1 MSACYHCQQPIP
13 PGINITDDHG
23 HHYCCHACQAVA
35 QIINA
40 HHLDQYYQVR
50 DRPAPRPEHPYD
62 PAHWQAYDIPEI
74 AAQYT
79 YKDGDEQEIHLYID
93 GLHCAACTWL
103 ISRAL
108 QDAHGIS
115 HARINL
121 GTGLAEIRWR
131 DTPLSAILAT
141 IASLG
146 YTPNLH
152 TPDKNDDNQRR
163 ERNHDLLRLIVAGL
177 GMMQVM
183 MFATGLYTGA
193 WHGIDRE
200 YEQLLRWISLLC
212 SAPVMLYAGYPYL
225 KNAWLGLRHR
235 QPNMDLPIALACA
248 GAWLASLYHTV
259 IGRGEIYYDGV
270 TMFIFFISI
279 SRYLEAHTRRRA
291 RHNQQ
296 HFARLL
302 PDAVYKYN
310 DSGETQLVPLPT
322 IQPGDHI
329 RVLPTHTIPVDGEI
343 THGASR
349 IDEQMLTGESTPQYK
364 TIGDRVHAGS
374 TNLQSPLDI
383 RVSQTG
389 QQTTLA
395 AIRRISARAEQHRSP
410 QIDRNEALAQH
421 TVLAVLIFAAAGYL
435 LWQFIDPARAFDIAL
450 AILVATCPCA
460 LSLATPTVLTAAL
473 NHAHKHHILIKNS
486 NTLDRLNHI
495 RRILFDKTGTLTQ
508 GKYQLQQSDYYGNP
522 ARLLAIA
529 KTLETHSTHP
539 IAWYYSQQPVATV
552 SMDNIEQHSGKGIS
566 GDCDG
571 SRWHIGSAAYMQ
583 ENGVEGF
590 PPSPCGGGDGGG
602 VRPHTAAAE
611 TSTEL
616 PPPPVGEG
624 WGGVRS
630 HTADAES
637 STEQP
642 PLLQGA
648 PADVGRP
655 FMADTKN
662 VGHKC
667 PTCEAHNPLPCE
679 AGEGRG
685 GSVEKSRVA
694 TTENNAEM
702 PTATETPANL
712 PPPPVGEG
720 GGGGSVRSAISDAET
735 SSGKTAN
742 PSPIAAATTTVTN
755 HGAPQYPADETA
767 PGEPLVTPPHPSPT
781 GGGSAMAATLR
792 AAAESS
798 TELPPPLQGA
808 PAPAAGEGR
817 GGGSARSAISDAET
831 SSGKTAN
838 PSPTAAPETT
848 NHVYLAENHE
858 LRAHYQLGDPERAN
872 LAATLAQL
880 KTRYHLAI
888 ASGDR
893 ADNVARLAARYG
905 IEDWHGGLDPA
916 AKLAL
921 LEANDPEHTLMIGDG
936 INDAPVLARA
946 SVSVAVGRA
955 NPLSQTHADIVLL
968 RHGPEALPYLLDL
981 AARSRRITRQ
991 NLIWATVY
999 NLTILPLAISG
1010 YLTPWIA
1017 ALGMSASSLLVIA
1030 NALRIHRTAPPPSAE

>member
-1 MSACYHCQQPIP
+1 MNCYHCQQPVP
-13 PGINITDDHG
+13 AGIHITDDHG
-23 HHYCCHACQAVA
+23 HAYCCHACEAVA
-35 QIINA
+35 HIISA
-40 HHLDQYYQVR
+40 HHLEQYYQVR

-62 PAHWQAYDIPEI
+62 PAHWQAYDLPEI

-79 YKDGDEQEIHLYID
+79 YKDGDDQEIHLYID

-103 ISRAL
+103 ISHAL
-108 QDAHGIS
+108 QDAHGIN
-115 HARINL
+115 HTRINL
-121 GTGLAEIRWR
+121 GTGRAEIRWR

-152 TPDKNDDNQRR
+152 TPDEEDNKQRR

-193 WHGIDRE
+193 WHGIDHE

-248 GAWLASLYHTV
+248 GAWLASLYHTL

-302 PDAVYKYN
+302 PDAVYKH
-310 DSGETQLVPLPT
+310 DGDTLRLVPLPT

-343 THGASR
+343 TGGASR
-349 IDEQMLTGESTPQYK
+349 IDENMLTGESTPQYK
-364 TIGDRVHAGS
+364 TSGDRVHAGS

-383 RVSQTG
+383 RVTQTG

-410 QIDRNEALAQH
+410 QIDRNQALAQQ
-421 TVLAVLIFAAAGYL
+421 TVLAVLILAAAGYL
-435 LWQFIDPARAFDIAL
+435 LWQWIEPARAFDIAL

-486 NTLDRLNHI
+486 NTLDRLTHI

-508 GKYQLQQSDYYGNP
+508 GKYQLRRSDYYGEP
-522 ARLLAIA
+522 QRLLAIA

-539 IAWYYSQQPVATV
+539 IAWYYSQQPVANV
-552 SMDNIEQHSGKGIS
+552 AMDNIEQHSGKGIS
-566 GDCDG
+566 GDYDG

-583 ENGVEGF
+583 ENGVEI
-590 PPSPCGGGDGGG
+590 PP
-602 VRPHTAAAE
+602 
-611 TSTEL
+611 TEQ

-624 WGGVRS
+624 WGGAYP
-630 HTADAES
+630 HTTDADTTTDAGW
-637 STEQP
+637 
-642 PLLQGA
+642 PL
-648 PADVGRP
+648 
-655 FMADTKN
+655 MADKNN
-662 VGHKC
+662 VGHKY
-667 PTCEAHNPLPCE
+667 PTYEENTPLPCE
-679 AGEGRG
+679 AGEGWG
-685 GSVEKSRVA
+685 GGVEKSRMAITDNKAV
-694 TTENNAEM
+694 
-702 PTATETPANL
+702 PCDPKL
-712 PPPPVGEG
+712 PPP
-720 GGGGSVRSAISDAET
+720 R
-735 SSGKTAN
+735 
-742 PSPIAAATTTVTN
+742 
-755 HGAPQYPADETA
+755 
-767 PGEPLVTPPHPSPT
+767 PSPT
-781 GGGSAMAATLR
+781 GGESALT
-792 AAAESS
+792 
-798 TELPPPLQGA
+798 
-808 PAPAAGEGR
+808 
-817 GGGSARSAISDAET
+817 DA
-831 SSGKTAN
+831 N
-838 PSPTAAPETT
+838 TT
-848 NHVYLAENHE
+848 HVYLAENRE
-858 LRAHYQLGDPERAN
+858 LRAHYQLGDPERDN
-872 LAATLAQL
+872 LAATLARLQAH
-880 KTRYHLAI
+880 YHLAI

-893 ADNVARLAARYG
+893 AENVARLAARYG
-905 IEDWHGGLDPA
+905 ITDRHGGLDPA

-921 LEANDPEHTLMIGDG
+921 LEANDPELTLMIGDG

-968 RHGPEALPYLLDL
+968 KNGPEALPYLLDL

-1017 ALGMSASSLLVIA
+1017 ALGMSTSSLLVIA
-1030 NALRIHRTAPPPSAE
+1030 NALRIHRTLPPPAAE

>member
-1 MSACYHCQQPIP
+1 MNCYHCQQPVP
-13 PGINITDDHG
+13 AGIHITDDHG
-23 HHYCCHACQAVA
+23 HAYCCHACEAVA
-35 QIINA
+35 YIISA
-40 HHLDQYYQVR
+40 HHLEQYYQVR

-62 PAHWQAYDIPEI
+62 PAHWQAYDLPEI

-79 YKDGDEQEIHLYID
+79 YKDGDDQEIHLYID

-103 ISRAL
+103 ISHAL

-115 HARINL
+115 HTRINL
-121 GTGLAEIRWR
+121 GTGRAEIRWR

-152 TPDKNDDNQRR
+152 TPDEEDNKQRR

-193 WHGIDRE
+193 WHGIDHE

-248 GAWLASLYHTV
+248 GAWLASLYHTL

-310 DSGETQLVPLPT
+310 DRGETQLVPLPA

-343 THGASR
+343 TGGASR
-349 IDEQMLTGESTPQYK
+349 IDENMLTGESTPQYK
-364 TIGDRVHAGS
+364 TSGDRVHAGS

-383 RVSQTG
+383 RVTQTG

-410 QIDRNEALAQH
+410 QIDRNQALAQQ
-421 TVLAVLIFAAAGYL
+421 TVLAVLILAAAGYL
-435 LWQFIDPARAFDIAL
+435 LWQWIEPARAFDIAL

-486 NTLDRLNHI
+486 NTLDRLTHI

-508 GKYQLQQSDYYGNP
+508 GKYQLRRSDYYGEP
-522 ARLLAIA
+522 RRLLAIA

-539 IAWYYSQQPVATV
+539 IAWYYSQQPVANV
-552 SMDNIEQHSGKGIS
+552 AMDNIEQHSGKGIS
-566 GDCDG
+566 GDYDG

-583 ENGVEGF
+583 ENGVEI
-590 PPSPCGGGDGGG
+590 PPAD
-602 VRPHTAAAE
+602 
-611 TSTEL
+611 L

-624 WGGVRS
+624 RGGVYP
-630 HTADAES
+630 HTADAD
-637 STEQP
+637 TTTDAGW
-642 PLLQGA
+642 PL
-648 PADVGRP
+648 
-655 FMADTKN
+655 MADKNN
-662 VGHKC
+662 VGHKY
-667 PTCEAHNPLPCE
+667 PTYEENNPLPCE
-679 AGEGRG
+679 AGG
-685 GSVEKSRVA
+685 GWGGGVEKSRMA
-694 TTENNAEM
+694 TTDNKAV
-702 PTATETPANL
+702 PC
-712 PPPPVGEG
+712 
-720 GGGGSVRSAISDAET
+720 
-735 SSGKTAN
+735 
-742 PSPIAAATTTVTN
+742 
-755 HGAPQYPADETA
+755 YPK
-767 PGEPLVTPPHPSPT
+767 LTPPRPSPT
-781 GGGSAMAATLR
+781 GGGSALT
-792 AAAESS
+792 
-798 TELPPPLQGA
+798 
-808 PAPAAGEGR
+808 
-817 GGGSARSAISDAET
+817 DA
-831 SSGKTAN
+831 N
-838 PSPTAAPETT
+838 TT
-848 NHVYLAENHE
+848 HVYLAENRE
-858 LRAHYQLGDPERAN
+858 LRAHYQLGDPERDN
-872 LAATLAQL
+872 LAATLARLQAH
-880 KTRYHLAI
+880 YHLAI

-893 ADNVARLAARYG
+893 AENVARLAARYS
-905 IEDWHGGLDPA
+905 IADWHGGLDPA

-968 RHGPEALPYLLDL
+968 KNGPEALPYLLEL

-991 NLIWATVY
+991 NLAWATVY

-1010 YLTPWIA
+1010 HLTPWIA

-1030 NALRIHRTAPPPSAE
+1030 NALRIHRTTPPPAE

>member
-1 MSACYHCQQPIP
+1 MNCYHCQQPVP
-13 PGINITDDHG
+13 AGIHITDDHG
-23 HHYCCHACQAVA
+23 HAYCCHACEAVA
-35 QIINA
+35 HIISA
-40 HHLDQYYQVR
+40 HHLEQYYQVR

-62 PAHWQAYDIPEI
+62 PAHWQAYDLPEI

-79 YKDGDEQEIHLYID
+79 YKDGDDQEIHLYID

-103 ISRAL
+103 ISHAL

-115 HARINL
+115 HTRINL
-121 GTGLAEIRWR
+121 GTGRAEIRWR
-131 DTPLSAILAT
+131 GTPLSAILAT

-152 TPDKNDDNQRR
+152 TPDEEDNKQRR

-193 WHGIDRE
+193 WHGIDHE

-225 KNAWLGLRHR
+225 KNAWLGLHHR

-248 GAWLASLYHTV
+248 GAWLASLYHTL

-310 DSGETQLVPLPT
+310 DRGEAQLVPLPT

-343 THGASR
+343 TGGTSR
-349 IDEQMLTGESTPQYK
+349 IDENMLTGESTPQYK
-364 TIGDRVHAGS
+364 TSGDRVHAGS

-383 RVSQTG
+383 RVTQTG

-421 TVLAVLIFAAAGYL
+421 TVLAVLILAAAGYL

-486 NTLDRLNHI
+486 NTLDRLTHI

-508 GKYQLQQSDYYGNP
+508 GKYQLRRSDYYGEP
-522 ARLLAIA
+522 QRLLAIA

-552 SMDNIEQHSGKGIS
+552 AMDNIEQHSGKGIS
-566 GDCDG
+566 GDYDS

-583 ENGVEGF
+583 ENGVEI
-590 PPSPCGGGDGGG
+590 P
-602 VRPHTAAAE
+602 
-611 TSTEL
+611 
-616 PPPPVGEG
+616 
-624 WGGVRS
+624 
-630 HTADAES
+630 
-637 STEQP
+637 
-642 PLLQGA
+642 
-648 PADVGRP
+648 PAD
-655 FMADTKN
+655 
-662 VGHKC
+662 
-667 PTCEAHNPLPCE
+667 
-679 AGEGRG
+679 
-685 GSVEKSRVA
+685 
-694 TTENNAEM
+694 
-702 PTATETPANL
+702 
-712 PPPPVGEG
+712 
-720 GGGGSVRSAISDAET
+720 
-735 SSGKTAN
+735 
-742 PSPIAAATTTVTN
+742 
-755 HGAPQYPADETA
+755 
-767 PGEPLVTPPHPSPT
+767 
-781 GGGSAMAATLR
+781 
-792 AAAESS
+792 
-798 TELPPPLQGA
+798 LPPPLQNA
-808 PAPAAGEGR
+808 LASAAGEGR
-817 GGGSARSAISDAET
+817 GGGKPDRLTAAASTAIPNNEIEQPAAAET
-831 SSGKTAN
+831 PAT
-838 PSPTAAPETT
+838 PENTT
-848 NHVYLAENHE
+848 HVYLAENRE
-858 LRAHYQLGDPERAN
+858 LRAHCQLGDPERAN

-880 KTRYHLAI
+880 QTHYHLAI

-893 ADNVARLAARYG
+893 VENVARLAARYG
-905 IEDWHGGLDPA
+905 ITDWHGGLDPA

-968 RHGPEALPYLLDL
+968 KNGPEALPYLLDL

-1017 ALGMSASSLLVIA
+1017 ALGMSTSSLLVIA
-1030 NALRIHRTAPPPSAE
+1030 NALRIHRTPPPPAAE

>member
-1 MSACYHCQQPIP
+1 MNCYHCQQPVP
-13 PGINITDDHG
+13 AGIHITDDHG
-23 HHYCCHACQAVA
+23 HAYCCHACEAVA
-35 QIINA
+35 HIISA
-40 HHLDQYYQVR
+40 HHLEQYYQVR

-62 PAHWQAYDIPEI
+62 PAHWQAYDLPEI

-79 YKDGDEQEIHLYID
+79 YKDGDDQEIHLYID

-103 ISRAL
+103 ISHAL

-115 HARINL
+115 HTRINL
-121 GTGLAEIRWR
+121 GTGRAEIRWR

-152 TPDKNDDNQRR
+152 TPDEEDNKQRR

-193 WHGIDRE
+193 WHGIDHE

-248 GAWLASLYHTV
+248 GAWLASLYHTL

-302 PDAVYKYN
+302 PDAVYKYS
-310 DSGETQLVPLPT
+310 DRGETQLVPLPA

-343 THGASR
+343 TGGASR
-349 IDEQMLTGESTPQYK
+349 IDENMLTGESTPQYK
-364 TIGDRVHAGS
+364 TSGDRVHAGS

-383 RVSQTG
+383 RVTQTG

-410 QIDRNEALAQH
+410 QIDRNQALAQQ
-421 TVLAVLIFAAAGYL
+421 TVLAVLILAAAGYL
-435 LWQFIDPARAFDIAL
+435 LWQWIEPARAFDIAL

-486 NTLDRLNHI
+486 NTLDRLTHI

-508 GKYQLQQSDYYGNP
+508 GKYQLHRSDYYGEP
-522 ARLLAIA
+522 QRLLAIA

-539 IAWYYSQQPVATV
+539 IAWYYSQQPVAGVT
-552 SMDNIEQHSGKGIS
+552 MDNIEQHSGKGIS
-566 GDCDG
+566 GDYDG

-583 ENGVEGF
+583 ENGVEI
-590 PPSPCGGGDGGG
+590 PP
-602 VRPHTAAAE
+602 
-611 TSTEL
+611 TEQ

-630 HTADAES
+630 HTADAN
-637 STEQP
+637 TTTDAGW
-642 PLLQGA
+642 PL
-648 PADVGRP
+648 
-655 FMADTKN
+655 MADKNN
-662 VGHKC
+662 VGHKY
-667 PTCEAHNPLPCE
+667 PTYEENNPLPCE
-679 AGEGRG
+679 AGEGWG
-685 GSVEKSRVA
+685 GGVEKSRMA
-694 TTENNAEM
+694 TTDDKAV
-702 PTATETPANL
+702 PCDPKL
-712 PPPPVGEG
+712 PPP
-720 GGGGSVRSAISDAET
+720 R
-735 SSGKTAN
+735 
-742 PSPIAAATTTVTN
+742 
-755 HGAPQYPADETA
+755 
-767 PGEPLVTPPHPSPT
+767 PSPT
-781 GGGSAMAATLR
+781 GGESALT
-792 AAAESS
+792 
-798 TELPPPLQGA
+798 
-808 PAPAAGEGR
+808 
-817 GGGSARSAISDAET
+817 DA
-831 SSGKTAN
+831 N
-838 PSPTAAPETT
+838 TT
-848 NHVYLAENHE
+848 HVYLAENRE
-858 LRAHYQLGDPERAN
+858 LRAHYQLGDPERDN
-872 LAATLAQL
+872 LAATLARLQAH
-880 KTRYHLAI
+880 YHLAI

-893 ADNVARLAARYG
+893 AENVARLAARYG
-905 IEDWHGGLDPA
+905 ITDWHGGLDPA

-968 RHGPEALPYLLDL
+968 KNGPEALPYLLDL

-1017 ALGMSASSLLVIA
+1017 ALGMSTSSLLVIA
-1030 NALRIHRTAPPPSAE
+1030 NALRIHRTPPPPATE

>member
-1 MSACYHCQQPIP
+1 MNCYHCQQPVP
-13 PGINITDDHG
+13 AGIHITDDHG
-23 HHYCCHACQAVA
+23 HAYCCHACEAVA
-35 QIINA
+35 HIISA
-40 HHLDQYYQVR
+40 HHLEQYYQVR

-62 PAHWQAYDIPEI
+62 PAHWQAYDLPEI

-79 YKDGDEQEIHLYID
+79 YKDGDDQEIHLYID

-103 ISRAL
+103 ISHAL
-108 QDAHGIS
+108 QDTHGIS
-115 HARINL
+115 HTRINL
-121 GTGLAEIRWR
+121 GTGRAEIRWR

-152 TPDKNDDNQRR
+152 TPDEEDNKQRR

-193 WHGIDRE
+193 WHGIDHE

-248 GAWLASLYHTV
+248 GAWLASLYHTL

-310 DSGETQLVPLPT
+310 DRGETQLVPLPA

-343 THGASR
+343 TGGASR
-349 IDEQMLTGESTPQYK
+349 IDENMLTGESTPQYK
-364 TIGDRVHAGS
+364 TSGDRVHAGS

-383 RVSQTG
+383 RVTQTG

-410 QIDRNEALAQH
+410 QIDRNQALAQQ
-421 TVLAVLIFAAAGYL
+421 TVLAVLILAAAGYL
-435 LWQFIDPARAFDIAL
+435 LWQWIDPARAFDIAL

-486 NTLDRLNHI
+486 NTLDRLTHI

-508 GKYQLQQSDYYGNP
+508 GKYQLRRSDYYGEP
-522 ARLLAIA
+522 RRLLAIA

-539 IAWYYSQQPVATV
+539 IAWYYSQQPVANV
-552 SMDNIEQHSGKGIS
+552 AMDNIEQHSGKGIS
-566 GDCDG
+566 GDYDG

-583 ENGVEGF
+583 ENGVEI
-590 PPSPCGGGDGGG
+590 PP
-602 VRPHTAAAE
+602 
-611 TSTEL
+611 TEQ
-616 PPPPVGEG
+616 PPPPVGESWDG
-624 WGGVRS
+624 AYP
-630 HTADAES
+630 HTTDAD
-637 STEQP
+637 TTTD
-642 PLLQGA
+642 
-648 PADVGRP
+648 ADWSL
-655 FMADTKN
+655 MADKNN
-662 VGHKC
+662 VGHKY
-667 PTCEAHNPLPCE
+667 PTYEENTPLPCE
-679 AGEGRG
+679 AGEGWDGVYPHTADADTTTDAGWSLMADKNNVGHKYPTYEENTPLPCEAGEGWG
-685 GSVEKSRVA
+685 GGVEKSRMA
-694 TTENNAEM
+694 TTDNKAV
-702 PTATETPANL
+702 PCDPKL
-712 PPPPVGEG
+712 
-720 GGGGSVRSAISDAET
+720 
-735 SSGKTAN
+735 
-742 PSPIAAATTTVTN
+742 
-755 HGAPQYPADETA
+755 
-767 PGEPLVTPPHPSPT
+767 TPPRPSPT
-781 GGGSAMAATLR
+781 GGGSALT
-792 AAAESS
+792 
-798 TELPPPLQGA
+798 
-808 PAPAAGEGR
+808 
-817 GGGSARSAISDAET
+817 DA
-831 SSGKTAN
+831 N
-838 PSPTAAPETT
+838 TT
-848 NHVYLAENHE
+848 HVYLAENRE
-858 LRAHYQLGDPERAN
+858 LRAHYQLGDPERDN
-872 LAATLAQL
+872 LAATLARLQAH
-880 KTRYHLAI
+880 YHLAI

-893 ADNVARLAARYG
+893 AENVARLAARYG
-905 IEDWHGGLDPA
+905 ITDRHGGLDPA

-968 RHGPEALPYLLDL
+968 KNGPEALPYLLEL
-981 AARSRRITRQ
+981 AARSSRITRQ

-1017 ALGMSASSLLVIA
+1017 ALGMSTSSLLVIA
-1030 NALRIHRTAPPPSAE
+1030 NALRIHRTPPPPATE

>member
-1 MSACYHCQQPIP
+1 MNCYHCQQPVP
-13 PGINITDDHG
+13 AGIHITDDHG
-23 HHYCCHACQAVA
+23 HAYCCHACEAVA
-35 QIINA
+35 HIISA
-40 HHLDQYYQVR
+40 HHLEQYYQVR

-62 PAHWQAYDIPEI
+62 PAHWQAYDLPEI

-79 YKDGDEQEIHLYID
+79 YKDGDDQEIHLYID

-103 ISRAL
+103 ISHAL

-115 HARINL
+115 HTRINL
-121 GTGLAEIRWR
+121 GTGRAEIRWR

-152 TPDKNDDNQRR
+152 TPDEEDNKQRR

-193 WHGIDRE
+193 WHGIDHE

-248 GAWLASLYHTV
+248 GAWLASLYHTL

-310 DSGETQLVPLPT
+310 DRGEAQLVPLPT

-343 THGASR
+343 TGGASR
-349 IDEQMLTGESTPQYK
+349 IDENMLTGESTPQYK
-364 TIGDRVHAGS
+364 TSGDRVHAGS

-383 RVSQTG
+383 RVTQTG

-410 QIDRNEALAQH
+410 QIDRNQALAQQ
-421 TVLAVLIFAAAGYL
+421 TVLAVLILAAAGYL
-435 LWQFIDPARAFDIAL
+435 LWQWIEPARAFDIAL

-486 NTLDRLNHI
+486 NTLDRLTHI

-508 GKYQLQQSDYYGNP
+508 GKYQLRRSDYYGEP
-522 ARLLAIA
+522 QRLLAIA

-539 IAWYYSQQPVATV
+539 IAWYYSQQPVANV
-552 SMDNIEQHSGKGIS
+552 AMDNIEQHSGKGIS
-566 GDCDG
+566 GDYDG

-583 ENGVEGF
+583 ENGVEI
-590 PPSPCGGGDGGG
+590 PP
-602 VRPHTAAAE
+602 
-611 TSTEL
+611 TEQ

-624 WGGVRS
+624 WDGAYP
-630 HTADAES
+630 HTTDADTTTDAGW
-637 STEQP
+637 
-642 PLLQGA
+642 PL
-648 PADVGRP
+648 
-655 FMADTKN
+655 MADKNN
-662 VGHKC
+662 VGHKY
-667 PTCEAHNPLPCE
+667 PTYEENNPLPCE
-679 AGEGRG
+679 AGG
-685 GSVEKSRVA
+685 GWGGGVEKSRMA
-694 TTENNAEM
+694 TTDNKAV
-702 PTATETPANL
+702 PCDPKL
-712 PPPPVGEG
+712 PPP
-720 GGGGSVRSAISDAET
+720 R
-735 SSGKTAN
+735 
-742 PSPIAAATTTVTN
+742 
-755 HGAPQYPADETA
+755 
-767 PGEPLVTPPHPSPT
+767 PSPT
-781 GGGSAMAATLR
+781 GGGSALT
-792 AAAESS
+792 
-798 TELPPPLQGA
+798 
-808 PAPAAGEGR
+808 
-817 GGGSARSAISDAET
+817 DA
-831 SSGKTAN
+831 N
-838 PSPTAAPETT
+838 TT
-848 NHVYLAENHE
+848 HVYLAENRE
-858 LRAHYQLGDPERAN
+858 LRAHYQLGDPERDN
-872 LAATLAQL
+872 LAATLARLQAH
-880 KTRYHLAI
+880 YHLAI

-893 ADNVARLAARYG
+893 AENVARLAARYG
-905 IEDWHGGLDPA
+905 ITDRHGGLDPA

-921 LEANDPEHTLMIGDG
+921 LEANAPEHTLMIGDG

-968 RHGPEALPYLLDL
+968 KNGPEALPYLLDL

-1017 ALGMSASSLLVIA
+1017 ALGMSTSSLLVIA
-1030 NALRIHRTAPPPSAE
+1030 NALRIHRTPPPPATE

>member
-1 MSACYHCQQPIP
+1 MNCYHCQQPVP
-13 PGINITDDHG
+13 AGIHITDDHG
-23 HHYCCHACQAVA
+23 HAYCCHACEAVA
-35 QIINA
+35 HIISA
-40 HHLDQYYQVR
+40 HHLEQYYQVR

-62 PAHWQAYDIPEI
+62 PAHWQAYDLPEI

-79 YKDGDEQEIHLYID
+79 YKDGDDQEIHLYID
-93 GLHCAACTWL
+93 SLHCAACTWL
-103 ISRAL
+103 ISHAL
-108 QDAHGIS
+108 QDAHGIN
-115 HARINL
+115 HTRINL
-121 GTGLAEIRWR
+121 GTGRAEIRWR

-152 TPDKNDDNQRR
+152 TPDEEDNKQRR

-248 GAWLASLYHTV
+248 GAWLASLYHTL

-302 PDAVYKYN
+302 PDAVYKH
-310 DSGETQLVPLPT
+310 DGDTLRLVPLPT

-343 THGASR
+343 TGGASR
-349 IDEQMLTGESTPQYK
+349 IDENMLTGESTPQYK
-364 TIGDRVHAGS
+364 TSGDRVHAGS

-383 RVSQTG
+383 RVTQTG

-421 TVLAVLIFAAAGYL
+421 TVLAVLVLAAAGYL
-435 LWQFIDPARAFDIAL
+435 LWQWIDPARAFDIAL

-486 NTLDRLNHI
+486 NTLDRLTHI

-508 GKYQLQQSDYYGNP
+508 GKYQLRRSDYYGEP
-522 ARLLAIA
+522 QRLLAIA

-539 IAWYYSQQPVATV
+539 IAWYYSQQPVAGVT
-552 SMDNIEQHSGKGIS
+552 MDNIEQHSGKGIS
-566 GDCDG
+566 GDYDG

-583 ENGVEGF
+583 ENGVEI
-590 PPSPCGGGDGGG
+590 PPAD
-602 VRPHTAAAE
+602 
-611 TSTEL
+611 L

-630 HTADAES
+630 HTADAD
-637 STEQP
+637 TTTDAGW
-642 PLLQGA
+642 PL
-648 PADVGRP
+648 
-655 FMADTKN
+655 MADKNN
-662 VGHKC
+662 VGHKY
-667 PTCEAHNPLPCE
+667 PTYEENTPLPCE
-679 AGEGRG
+679 AGEGWG
-685 GSVEKSRVA
+685 GGVKKSR
-694 TTENNAEM
+694 M
-702 PTATETPANL
+702 
-712 PPPPVGEG
+712 
-720 GGGGSVRSAISDAET
+720 AITDNKAVPCDP
-735 SSGKTAN
+735 K
-742 PSPIAAATTTVTN
+742 
-755 HGAPQYPADETA
+755 
-767 PGEPLVTPPHPSPT
+767 LTPPRPSPT
-781 GGGSAMAATLR
+781 GGGSALT
-792 AAAESS
+792 
-798 TELPPPLQGA
+798 
-808 PAPAAGEGR
+808 
-817 GGGSARSAISDAET
+817 DA
-831 SSGKTAN
+831 N
-838 PSPTAAPETT
+838 TT
-848 NHVYLAENHE
+848 HVYLAENRE
-858 LRAHYQLGDPERAN
+858 LRAHYQLGDPERDN
-872 LAATLAQL
+872 LAATLARLQAH
-880 KTRYHLAI
+880 YHLAI

-893 ADNVARLAARYG
+893 AENVARLAARYG
-905 IEDWHGGLDPA
+905 ITDRHGGLDPA

-968 RHGPEALPYLLDL
+968 KNGPEALPYLLDL

-1017 ALGMSASSLLVIA
+1017 ALGMSTSSLLVIA
-1030 NALRIHRTAPPPSAE
+1030 NALRIHRTPPPPATE

>member
-1 MSACYHCQQPIP
+1 MNCYHCQQPVP
-13 PGINITDDHG
+13 AGIHITDDHG
-23 HHYCCHACQAVA
+23 HAYCCHACEAVA
-35 QIINA
+35 HIISA
-40 HHLDQYYQVR
+40 HHLEQYYQVR

-62 PAHWQAYDIPEI
+62 PAHWQAYDLPEI

-79 YKDGDEQEIHLYID
+79 YKDGDDQEIHLYID

-103 ISRAL
+103 ISHAL

-115 HARINL
+115 HTRINL
-121 GTGLAEIRWR
+121 GTGRAEIRWR

-152 TPDKNDDNQRR
+152 TPDEEDNKQRR

-193 WHGIDRE
+193 WHGIDHE

-248 GAWLASLYHTV
+248 GAWLASLYHTL

-310 DSGETQLVPLPT
+310 DRGEAQLVPLPT
-322 IQPGDHI
+322 IQPDDHI

-343 THGASR
+343 TGGASR
-349 IDEQMLTGESTPQYK
+349 IDENMLTGESTPQYK
-364 TIGDRVHAGS
+364 TSGDRVHAGS

-383 RVSQTG
+383 RVTQTG

-410 QIDRNEALAQH
+410 QIDRNQALAQQ
-421 TVLAVLIFAAAGYL
+421 TVLAVLILAAAGYL
-435 LWQFIDPARAFDIAL
+435 LWQWIEPARAFDIAL

-486 NTLDRLNHI
+486 NTLDRLTHI

-508 GKYQLQQSDYYGNP
+508 GKYQLRRSDYYGEP
-522 ARLLAIA
+522 RRLLAIA

-552 SMDNIEQHSGKGIS
+552 AMDNIEQHSGKGIS
-566 GDCDG
+566 GDYDG

-583 ENGVEGF
+583 ENGVAI
-590 PPSPCGGGDGGG
+590 P
-602 VRPHTAAAE
+602 
-611 TSTEL
+611 L
-616 PPPPVGEG
+616 
-624 WGGVRS
+624 
-630 HTADAES
+630 AD
-637 STEQP
+637 
-642 PLLQGA
+642 
-648 PADVGRP
+648 
-655 FMADTKN
+655 
-662 VGHKC
+662 
-667 PTCEAHNPLPCE
+667 
-679 AGEGRG
+679 
-685 GSVEKSRVA
+685 
-694 TTENNAEM
+694 
-702 PTATETPANL
+702 
-712 PPPPVGEG
+712 
-720 GGGGSVRSAISDAET
+720 
-735 SSGKTAN
+735 
-742 PSPIAAATTTVTN
+742 
-755 HGAPQYPADETA
+755 
-767 PGEPLVTPPHPSPT
+767 
-781 GGGSAMAATLR
+781 
-792 AAAESS
+792 
-798 TELPPPLQGA
+798 LPPPLQDA
-808 PAPAAGEGR
+808 LASAAGEGR
-817 GGGSARSAISDAET
+817 GGGKPDRLTAAASTAIPNNEIEQPAAAET
-831 SSGKTAN
+831 PAT
-838 PSPTAAPETT
+838 PENTT
-848 NHVYLAENHE
+848 HVYLAENRE
-858 LRAHYQLGDPERAN
+858 LRAHYQLGDPERDN
-872 LAATLAQL
+872 LAATLARLQAH
-880 KTRYHLAI
+880 YHLAI

-893 ADNVARLAARYG
+893 AENVARLAARYS
-905 IEDWHGGLDPA
+905 IADWHGGLDPA

-968 RHGPEALPYLLDL
+968 KNGPEALPYLLEL

-991 NLIWATVY
+991 NLAWATVY

-1010 YLTPWIA
+1010 HLTPWIA
-1017 ALGMSASSLLVIA
+1017 ALGMSTSSLLVIA
-1030 NALRIHRTAPPPSAE
+1030 NALRIHRTPPPPAAE

>member
-1 MSACYHCQQPIP
+1 MNCYHCQQPVP
-13 PGINITDDHG
+13 AGIHITDDHG
-23 HHYCCHACQAVA
+23 HAYCCHACEAVA
-35 QIINA
+35 HIISA
-40 HHLDQYYQVR
+40 HHLEQYYQVR

-62 PAHWQAYDIPEI
+62 PAHWQAYDLPEI

-79 YKDGDEQEIHLYID
+79 YKDGDDQEIHLYID

-103 ISRAL
+103 ISHAL

-115 HARINL
+115 HTRINL
-121 GTGLAEIRWR
+121 GTGRAEIRWR

-152 TPDKNDDNQRR
+152 TPDEEDNKQRR

-193 WHGIDRE
+193 WHGIDHE

-248 GAWLASLYHTV
+248 GAWLASLYHTL

-310 DSGETQLVPLPT
+310 DRGETQLVPLPA

-343 THGASR
+343 TGGASR
-349 IDEQMLTGESTPQYK
+349 IDENMLTGESTPQYK
-364 TIGDRVHAGS
+364 TSGDRVHAGS

-383 RVSQTG
+383 RVTQTG

-410 QIDRNEALAQH
+410 QIDRNQALAQQ
-421 TVLAVLIFAAAGYL
+421 TVLAVLILAAAGYL
-435 LWQFIDPARAFDIAL
+435 LWQWIEPARAFDIAL

-486 NTLDRLNHI
+486 NTLDRLTHI

-508 GKYQLQQSDYYGNP
+508 GKYQLRRSDYYGEP
-522 ARLLAIA
+522 QRLLSIA

-539 IAWYYSQQPVATV
+539 IAWYYSQQPVANV
-552 SMDNIEQHSGKGIS
+552 AMDNIEQHSGKGIS
-566 GDCDG
+566 GDYDG

-583 ENGVEGF
+583 ENGVEI
-590 PPSPCGGGDGGG
+590 PP
-602 VRPHTAAAE
+602 
-611 TSTEL
+611 TEQ

-624 WGGVRS
+624 WGGAYP
-630 HTADAES
+630 HTADAD
-637 STEQP
+637 TTTDAGW
-642 PLLQGA
+642 PL
-648 PADVGRP
+648 
-655 FMADTKN
+655 MADKNN
-662 VGHKC
+662 VGHKY
-667 PTCEAHNPLPCE
+667 PTYEENTPLPCE
-679 AGEGRG
+679 AGEGWG
-685 GSVEKSRVA
+685 GGVEKSRMA
-694 TTENNAEM
+694 TTDNKAV
-702 PTATETPANL
+702 PCDPKL
-712 PPPPVGEG
+712 PPP
-720 GGGGSVRSAISDAET
+720 R
-735 SSGKTAN
+735 
-742 PSPIAAATTTVTN
+742 
-755 HGAPQYPADETA
+755 
-767 PGEPLVTPPHPSPT
+767 PSPT
-781 GGGSAMAATLR
+781 GGGSALT
-792 AAAESS
+792 
-798 TELPPPLQGA
+798 
-808 PAPAAGEGR
+808 
-817 GGGSARSAISDAET
+817 DA
-831 SSGKTAN
+831 N
-838 PSPTAAPETT
+838 TT
-848 NHVYLAENHE
+848 HVYLAENRE
-858 LRAHYQLGDPERAN
+858 LRAHYQLGDPERDN
-872 LAATLAQL
+872 LAATLARLQAH
-880 KTRYHLAI
+880 YHLAI

-893 ADNVARLAARYG
+893 AENVARLAARYG
-905 IEDWHGGLDPA
+905 ITDWHGGLDPA

-968 RHGPEALPYLLDL
+968 KNGPEALPYLLDL

-1017 ALGMSASSLLVIA
+1017 ALGMSTSSLLVIA
-1030 NALRIHRTAPPPSAE
+1030 NALRIHRTLPPPAAE

>member
-1 MSACYHCQQPIP
+1 MNCYHCQQPVP
-13 PGINITDDHG
+13 AGIHITDDHG
-23 HHYCCHACQAVA
+23 HAYCCHACEAVA
-35 QIINA
+35 HIISA
-40 HHLDQYYQVR
+40 HHLEQYYQVR

-62 PAHWQAYDIPEI
+62 PAHWQAYDLPEI

-79 YKDGDEQEIHLYID
+79 YKDGDDQEIHLYID

-103 ISRAL
+103 ISHAL
-108 QDAHGIS
+108 QDAHGIN
-115 HARINL
+115 HTRINL
-121 GTGLAEIRWR
+121 GTGRAEIRWR

-152 TPDKNDDNQRR
+152 TPDKSDDKQRR

-193 WHGIDRE
+193 WHGIDHE

-248 GAWLASLYHTV
+248 GAWLASLYHTL

-310 DSGETQLVPLPT
+310 DRGETQLVPLPA

-343 THGASR
+343 TGGASR
-349 IDEQMLTGESTPQYK
+349 IDENMLTGESTPQYK
-364 TIGDRVHAGS
+364 TSGDRVHAGS

-383 RVSQTG
+383 RVTQTG

-410 QIDRNEALAQH
+410 QIDRNQALAQQ
-421 TVLAVLIFAAAGYL
+421 TVLAVLILAAAGYL
-435 LWQFIDPARAFDIAL
+435 LWQWIDPARAFDIAL

-486 NTLDRLNHI
+486 NTLDRLTHI

-508 GKYQLQQSDYYGNP
+508 GKYQLQKSDYYGDP
-522 ARLLAIA
+522 QRLLAIA

-539 IAWYYSQQPVATV
+539 IAWYYSQQPVANV
-552 SMDNIEQHSGKGIS
+552 AMDNIEQHSGKGIS
-566 GDCDG
+566 GDYDG

-583 ENGVEGF
+583 ENGVDGF
-590 PPSPCGGGDGGG
+590 SPSPCGGGSG
-602 VRPHTAAAE
+602 VHPHTTDADTTTDVGWVSAQRVTQQPNTETPAE
-611 TSTEL
+611 LS
-616 PPPPVGEG
+616 PSPVGDWNSASEG
-624 WGGVRS
+624 RENWGGVRS
-630 HTADAES
+630 DS
-637 STEQP
+637 
-642 PLLQGA
+642 
-648 PADVGRP
+648 
-655 FMADTKN
+655 
-662 VGHKC
+662 
-667 PTCEAHNPLPCE
+667 PLPQW
-679 AGEGRG
+679 GRG
-685 GSVEKSRVA
+685 RGWGLPAHLTSESA
-694 TTENNAEM
+694 TN
-702 PTATETPANL
+702 ET
-712 PPPPVGEG
+712 
-720 GGGGSVRSAISDAET
+720 D
-735 SSGKTAN
+735 
-742 PSPIAAATTTVTN
+742 TTTT
-755 HGAPQYPADETA
+755 
-767 PGEPLVTPPHPSPT
+767 
-781 GGGSAMAATLR
+781 
-792 AAAESS
+792 
-798 TELPPPLQGA
+798 
-808 PAPAAGEGR
+808 
-817 GGGSARSAISDAET
+817 
-831 SSGKTAN
+831 
-838 PSPTAAPETT
+838 
-848 NHVYLAENHE
+848 HVYLAENRT

-872 LAATLAQL
+872 LAATLTQL
-880 KTRYHLAI
+880 QSHYHLAI

-893 ADNVARLAARYG
+893 AENVARLAARYG
-905 IEDWHGGLDPA
+905 IADWHGGLDPA

-968 RHGPEALPYLLDL
+968 KNGPEALPYLLEL

-991 NLIWATVY
+991 NLAWATVY

-1010 YLTPWIA
+1010 HLTPWIA

-1030 NALRIHRTAPPPSAE
+1030 NALRIHRTTPPPAE

>member
-1 MSACYHCQQPIP
+1 MNCYHCQQPIP
-13 PGINITDDHG
+13 AGIHIQDAHG
-23 HHYCCHACQAVA
+23 YRYCCHACEAVA
-35 QIINA
+35 QIISA

-50 DRPAPRPEHPYD
+50 DHPAPRPEHPYD
-62 PAHWQAYDIPEI
+62 PAHWQAYDLPEI

-79 YKDGDEQEIHLYID
+79 YKDGDDQEIHLYID

-103 ISRAL
+103 ISHAL
-108 QDAHGIS
+108 QDAHGIN
-115 HARINL
+115 HTRINL
-121 GTGLAEIRWR
+121 GTGRAEIRWR

-152 TPDKNDDNQRR
+152 TPDEEDNKQRR

-193 WHGIDRE
+193 WHGIDHE
-200 YEQLLRWISLLC
+200 YEQLLRWISLIC
-212 SAPVMLYAGYPYL
+212 SAPVMLYAGYPFL

-248 GAWLASLYHTV
+248 GAWLASLYHTL

-296 HFARLL
+296 QFARLL

-310 DSGETQLVPLPT
+310 DLGEVQLVPLPA

-329 RVLPTHTIPVDGEI
+329 RVLPTHTIPVDGDI
-343 THGASR
+343 TGGASR

-364 TIGDRVHAGS
+364 SVGDRVHAGS

-410 QIDRNEALAQH
+410 QIDRNEALAQK
-421 TVLAVLIFAAAGYL
+421 TVLAVLVLAAAGYL
-435 LWQFIDPARAFDIAL
+435 LWQWIDPARAFDIAL

-508 GKYQLQQSDYYGNP
+508 GKYQLQQSDYHGDSQ
-522 ARLLAIA
+522 RLLAIA

-566 GDCDG
+566 GDYDG

-583 ENGVEGF
+583 ENGVAI
-590 PPSPCGGGDGGG
+590 P
-602 VRPHTAAAE
+602 
-611 TSTEL
+611 L
-616 PPPPVGEG
+616 
-624 WGGVRS
+624 
-630 HTADAES
+630 AD
-637 STEQP
+637 
-642 PLLQGA
+642 
-648 PADVGRP
+648 
-655 FMADTKN
+655 
-662 VGHKC
+662 
-667 PTCEAHNPLPCE
+667 
-679 AGEGRG
+679 
-685 GSVEKSRVA
+685 
-694 TTENNAEM
+694 
-702 PTATETPANL
+702 
-712 PPPPVGEG
+712 
-720 GGGGSVRSAISDAET
+720 
-735 SSGKTAN
+735 
-742 PSPIAAATTTVTN
+742 
-755 HGAPQYPADETA
+755 
-767 PGEPLVTPPHPSPT
+767 
-781 GGGSAMAATLR
+781 
-792 AAAESS
+792 
-798 TELPPPLQGA
+798 LPPPLQDA
-808 PAPAAGEGR
+808 LASAAGKGR
-817 GGGSARSAISDAET
+817 GGGKPDRLTAAASTAIPNNEIEQPAAAET
-831 SSGKTAN
+831 PAT
-838 PSPTAAPETT
+838 PENTT
-848 NHVYLAENHE
+848 HVYLAENRE
-858 LRAHYQLGDPERAN
+858 LRAHYQLGDPERDN
-872 LAATLAQL
+872 LAATLARLQAH
-880 KTRYHLAI
+880 YHLAI

-893 ADNVARLAARYG
+893 AENVARLAARYG
-905 IEDWHGGLDPA
+905 ITDRHGGLDPA

-968 RHGPEALPYLLDL
+968 KNGPEALPYLLDL
-981 AARSRRITRQ
+981 AACSRRITRQ

-1017 ALGMSASSLLVIA
+1017 ALGMSTSSLLVIA
-1030 NALRIHRTAPPPSAE
+1030 NALRIHRTPPPPAAE

>member
-1 MSACYHCQQPIP
+1 MNCYHCQQPVP
-13 PGINITDDHG
+13 AGIHITDDHG
-23 HHYCCHACQAVA
+23 HAYCCHACEAVA
-35 QIINA
+35 HIISA
-40 HHLDQYYQVR
+40 HHLEQYYQVR

-62 PAHWQAYDIPEI
+62 PAHWQAYDLPEI

-79 YKDGDEQEIHLYID
+79 YKDGDDQEIHLYID

-103 ISRAL
+103 ISHAL
-108 QDAHGIS
+108 QDAHGIN
-115 HARINL
+115 HTRINL
-121 GTGLAEIRWR
+121 GTGRAEIRWR

-152 TPDKNDDNQRR
+152 TPDEEDNKQRR

-193 WHGIDRE
+193 WHGIDHE

-248 GAWLASLYHTV
+248 GAWLASLYHTL

-310 DSGETQLVPLPT
+310 DRGETQLVPLPT

-343 THGASR
+343 TGGASR
-349 IDEQMLTGESTPQYK
+349 IDENMLTGESTPQYK
-364 TIGDRVHAGS
+364 TSGDCVHAGS

-410 QIDRNEALAQH
+410 QIDRNQALAQQ
-421 TVLAVLIFAAAGYL
+421 TVLAVLILAAAGYL
-435 LWQFIDPARAFDIAL
+435 LWQWIDPTRAFDIAL

-486 NTLDRLNHI
+486 NTLDRLTHI

-508 GKYQLQQSDYYGNP
+508 GKYQLRRSDYYGEP
-522 ARLLAIA
+522 QRLLAIA

-552 SMDNIEQHSGKGIS
+552 TMDNIEQHSGKGIS
-566 GDCDG
+566 GDYNG

-583 ENGVEGF
+583 ENGVEI
-590 PPSPCGGGDGGG
+590 P
-602 VRPHTAAAE
+602 
-611 TSTEL
+611 
-616 PPPPVGEG
+616 
-624 WGGVRS
+624 
-630 HTADAES
+630 
-637 STEQP
+637 
-642 PLLQGA
+642 
-648 PADVGRP
+648 PAD
-655 FMADTKN
+655 
-662 VGHKC
+662 
-667 PTCEAHNPLPCE
+667 
-679 AGEGRG
+679 
-685 GSVEKSRVA
+685 
-694 TTENNAEM
+694 
-702 PTATETPANL
+702 
-712 PPPPVGEG
+712 
-720 GGGGSVRSAISDAET
+720 
-735 SSGKTAN
+735 
-742 PSPIAAATTTVTN
+742 
-755 HGAPQYPADETA
+755 
-767 PGEPLVTPPHPSPT
+767 
-781 GGGSAMAATLR
+781 
-792 AAAESS
+792 
-798 TELPPPLQGA
+798 LPPPLQDA
-808 PAPAAGEGR
+808 LASAAGEGR
-817 GGGSARSAISDAET
+817 GGGKPDRLTAAASTAIPNNEIEQPAAAET
-831 SSGKTAN
+831 PAT
-838 PSPTAAPETT
+838 PENTT
-848 NHVYLAENHE
+848 HVYLAENRE
-858 LRAHYQLGDPERAN
+858 LRAHYQLGDPERDN
-872 LAATLAQL
+872 LAATLARLQAH
-880 KTRYHLAI
+880 YHLAI

-893 ADNVARLAARYG
+893 AENVARLAARYG
-905 IEDWHGGLDPA
+905 ITDRHGGLDPA

-968 RHGPEALPYLLDL
+968 KNGPEALPYLLEL
-981 AARSRRITRQ
+981 AARSSRITRQ

-1017 ALGMSASSLLVIA
+1017 ALGMSTSSLLVIA
-1030 NALRIHRTAPPPSAE
+1030 NALRIHRTPPPPATE

>member
-1 MSACYHCQQPIP
+1 MNCYHCQQPVP
-13 PGINITDDHG
+13 AGIHITDDHG
-23 HHYCCHACQAVA
+23 HAYCCHACEAVA
-35 QIINA
+35 HIISA
-40 HHLDQYYQVR
+40 HHLEQYYQVR

-62 PAHWQAYDIPEI
+62 PAHWQAYDLPEI

-79 YKDGDEQEIHLYID
+79 YKDGDDQEIHLYID

-103 ISRAL
+103 ISHAL

-115 HARINL
+115 HTRINL
-121 GTGLAEIRWR
+121 GTGRAEIRWR

-152 TPDKNDDNQRR
+152 TPDEEDNKQRR

-193 WHGIDRE
+193 WHGIDHE

-248 GAWLASLYHTV
+248 GAWLASLYHTL

-310 DSGETQLVPLPT
+310 DRGEAQLVPLPT

-343 THGASR
+343 TGGASR
-349 IDEQMLTGESTPQYK
+349 IDENMLTGESTPQYK
-364 TIGDRVHAGS
+364 TSGDRVHAGS

-383 RVSQTG
+383 RVTQTG

-410 QIDRNEALAQH
+410 QIDRNQALAQQ
-421 TVLAVLIFAAAGYL
+421 TVLAVLILAAAGYL
-435 LWQFIDPARAFDIAL
+435 LWQWIDPARAFDIAL

-486 NTLDRLNHI
+486 NTLDRLTHI

-508 GKYQLQQSDYYGNP
+508 GKYQLRRSDYYGEP
-522 ARLLAIA
+522 RRLLAIA

-539 IAWYYSQQPVATV
+539 IAWYYSQQPVANV
-552 SMDNIEQHSGKGIS
+552 AMDNIEQHSGKGIS
-566 GDCDG
+566 GDYDG

-583 ENGVEGF
+583 ENGVEI
-590 PPSPCGGGDGGG
+590 PP
-602 VRPHTAAAE
+602 
-611 TSTEL
+611 TEQ

-630 HTADAES
+630 HTADAD
-637 STEQP
+637 TTTD
-642 PLLQGA
+642 
-648 PADVGRP
+648 ADWSL
-655 FMADTKN
+655 MADKNN
-662 VGHKC
+662 VGHKY
-667 PTCEAHNPLPCE
+667 PTYEENNPLPCE
-679 AGEGRG
+679 AGEGWG
-685 GSVEKSRVA
+685 GCVEKSRMA
-694 TTENNAEM
+694 TTDNKAV
-702 PTATETPANL
+702 PCDPKL
-712 PPPPVGEG
+712 PPP
-720 GGGGSVRSAISDAET
+720 R
-735 SSGKTAN
+735 
-742 PSPIAAATTTVTN
+742 
-755 HGAPQYPADETA
+755 
-767 PGEPLVTPPHPSPT
+767 PSPT
-781 GGGSAMAATLR
+781 GGGSALT
-792 AAAESS
+792 
-798 TELPPPLQGA
+798 
-808 PAPAAGEGR
+808 
-817 GGGSARSAISDAET
+817 DA
-831 SSGKTAN
+831 N
-838 PSPTAAPETT
+838 TT
-848 NHVYLAENHE
+848 HVYLAENRE
-858 LRAHYQLGDPERAN
+858 LRAHYQLGDPERDN
-872 LAATLAQL
+872 LAATLARLQAH
-880 KTRYHLAI
+880 YHLAI

-893 ADNVARLAARYG
+893 AENVARLAARYG
-905 IEDWHGGLDPA
+905 ITDWHGGLDPA

-968 RHGPEALPYLLDL
+968 KNGPEALPYLLDL

-1017 ALGMSASSLLVIA
+1017 ALGMSTSSLLVIA
-1030 NALRIHRTAPPPSAE
+1030 NALRIHRTPPPPATE

>member
-13 PGINITDDHG
+13 AGIHIQDSHG
-23 HHYCCHACQAVA
+23 HRYCCHACQAVA
-35 QIINA
+35 QIISA
-40 HHLDQYYQVR
+40 HHLNQYYQVR
-50 DRPAPRPEHPYD
+50 DRPAPRPEHPWD
-62 PAHWQAYDIPEI
+62 ASHWQAYDLPEI
-74 AAQYT
+74 AAQYI
-79 YKDGDEQEIHLYID
+79 YQDGDEQEIHLYID

-108 QDAHGIS
+108 QDAHGIN

-121 GTGLAEIRWR
+121 GTGRAEIRWR

-152 TPDKNDDNQRR
+152 TPDKSDDKQRR

-193 WHGIDRE
+193 WHGIDHE

-248 GAWLASLYHTV
+248 GAWLASLYHTL

-310 DSGETQLVPLPT
+310 DRGEAQLVPLPT

-343 THGASR
+343 TGGASR

-364 TIGDRVHAGS
+364 TSGDRVHAGS

-383 RVSQTG
+383 RVTQTG

-421 TVLAVLIFAAAGYL
+421 TVLAVLVLAAAGYL
-435 LWQFIDPARAFDIAL
+435 LWQWIDPARAFDIAL

-486 NTLDRLNHI
+486 NTLDRLPHI

-508 GKYQLQQSDYYGNP
+508 GKYQLQQSDYHGEP
-522 ARLLAIA
+522 QLLLTIA

-552 SMDNIEQHSGKGIS
+552 AMDNIEQHSGKGIS
-566 GDCDG
+566 GDYDG

-583 ENGVEGF
+583 ENGVDGF
-590 PPSPCGGGDGGG
+590 SPSPCGGGSG
-602 VRPHTAAAE
+602 VHPHTTDADTTTDVGWVSAQRVTQQPNTETPAE
-611 TSTEL
+611 LS
-616 PPPPVGEG
+616 PSPVGDWNSASEG
-624 WGGVRS
+624 RENWGGVRS
-630 HTADAES
+630 DS
-637 STEQP
+637 
-642 PLLQGA
+642 
-648 PADVGRP
+648 
-655 FMADTKN
+655 
-662 VGHKC
+662 
-667 PTCEAHNPLPCE
+667 PLPQW
-679 AGEGRG
+679 GRG
-685 GSVEKSRVA
+685 RGWGLPAHLTSESA
-694 TTENNAEM
+694 TN
-702 PTATETPANL
+702 ET
-712 PPPPVGEG
+712 
-720 GGGGSVRSAISDAET
+720 D
-735 SSGKTAN
+735 
-742 PSPIAAATTTVTN
+742 TTTT
-755 HGAPQYPADETA
+755 
-767 PGEPLVTPPHPSPT
+767 
-781 GGGSAMAATLR
+781 
-792 AAAESS
+792 
-798 TELPPPLQGA
+798 
-808 PAPAAGEGR
+808 
-817 GGGSARSAISDAET
+817 
-831 SSGKTAN
+831 
-838 PSPTAAPETT
+838 
-848 NHVYLAENHE
+848 HVYLAENRT

-872 LAATLAQL
+872 LAATLTQL
-880 KTRYHLAI
+880 QSHYHLAI

-893 ADNVARLAARYG
+893 AENVARLAARYG
-905 IEDWHGGLDPA
+905 IADWHGGLDPA

-968 RHGPEALPYLLDL
+968 KNGPEALPYLLEL

-991 NLIWATVY
+991 NLAWATVY

-1010 YLTPWIA
+1010 HLTPWIA

-1030 NALRIHRTAPPPSAE
+1030 NALRIHRTTPPPAE

>member
-1 MSACYHCQQPIP
+1 MNCYHCQQPVP
-13 PGINITDDHG
+13 AGIHITDDHG
-23 HHYCCHACQAVA
+23 HAYCCHACEAVA
-35 QIINA
+35 HIISA
-40 HHLDQYYQVR
+40 HHLEQYYQVR

-62 PAHWQAYDIPEI
+62 PAHWQAYDLPEI

-79 YKDGDEQEIHLYID
+79 YKDGDDQEIHLYID

-103 ISRAL
+103 ISHAL

-115 HARINL
+115 HTRINL
-121 GTGLAEIRWR
+121 GTGRAEIRWR

-152 TPDKNDDNQRR
+152 TPDEEDNKQRR

-193 WHGIDRE
+193 WHGIDHE

-248 GAWLASLYHTV
+248 GAWLASLYHTL

-310 DSGETQLVPLPT
+310 DRGETQLVPLPA

-343 THGASR
+343 TGGASR
-349 IDEQMLTGESTPQYK
+349 IDENMLTGESTPQYK
-364 TIGDRVHAGS
+364 TSGDRVHAGS

-383 RVSQTG
+383 RVTQTG

-410 QIDRNEALAQH
+410 QIDRNQALAQQ
-421 TVLAVLIFAAAGYL
+421 TVLAVLILAAAGYL
-435 LWQFIDPARAFDIAL
+435 LWQWIDPARAFDIAL

-486 NTLDRLNHI
+486 NTLDRLTHI

-508 GKYQLQQSDYYGNP
+508 GKYQLRRSDYYGEP
-522 ARLLAIA
+522 RRLLAIA

-539 IAWYYSQQPVATV
+539 IAWYYSQQPVANV
-552 SMDNIEQHSGKGIS
+552 AMDNIEQHSGKGIS
-566 GDCDG
+566 GDYDG

-583 ENGVEGF
+583 ENGVEI
-590 PPSPCGGGDGGG
+590 PP
-602 VRPHTAAAE
+602 AE
-611 TSTEL
+611 Q
-616 PPPPVGEG
+616 PPPPVGESWDG
-624 WGGVRS
+624 AYP
-630 HTADAES
+630 HTTDAD
-637 STEQP
+637 TTTD
-642 PLLQGA
+642 
-648 PADVGRP
+648 ADWSL
-655 FMADTKN
+655 MADKNN
-662 VGHKC
+662 VGHKY
-667 PTCEAHNPLPCE
+667 PTYEENNPLPCE
-679 AGEGRG
+679 AGEGWG
-685 GSVEKSRVA
+685 GGVEKSRMA
-694 TTENNAEM
+694 TTDNKAV
-702 PTATETPANL
+702 PCDPKL
-712 PPPPVGEG
+712 PPP
-720 GGGGSVRSAISDAET
+720 R
-735 SSGKTAN
+735 
-742 PSPIAAATTTVTN
+742 
-755 HGAPQYPADETA
+755 
-767 PGEPLVTPPHPSPT
+767 PSPT
-781 GGGSAMAATLR
+781 GGESALT
-792 AAAESS
+792 
-798 TELPPPLQGA
+798 
-808 PAPAAGEGR
+808 
-817 GGGSARSAISDAET
+817 DA
-831 SSGKTAN
+831 N
-838 PSPTAAPETT
+838 TT
-848 NHVYLAENHE
+848 HVYLAENRE
-858 LRAHYQLGDPERAN
+858 LRAHYQLGDPERDN
-872 LAATLAQL
+872 LAATLARLQAH
-880 KTRYHLAI
+880 YHLAI

-893 ADNVARLAARYG
+893 AENVARLAARYG
-905 IEDWHGGLDPA
+905 ITDWHGGLDPA

-968 RHGPEALPYLLDL
+968 KNGPEALPYLLDL

-1017 ALGMSASSLLVIA
+1017 ALGMSTSSLLVIA
-1030 NALRIHRTAPPPSAE
+1030 NALRIHRTLPPPATE

>member
-13 PGINITDDHG
+13 AGINISDDHG

-35 QIINA
+35 HIINA

-50 DRPAPRPEHPYD
+50 DRPAPRPAHPYD

-79 YKDGDEQEIHLYID
+79 YQDGDTQEIHLYID

-108 QDAHGIS
+108 QDAHGIH

-131 DTPLSAILAT
+131 NTPLSAILAT

-193 WHGIDRE
+193 WHGIERE

-212 SAPVMLYAGYPYL
+212 SAPVMLYSGYPYL

-248 GAWLASLYHTV
+248 GAWLASLYHTL
-259 IGRGEIYYDGV
+259 IGHGEIYYDGV

-374 TNLQSPLDI
+374 TNLQSPLNI

-410 QIDRNEALAQH
+410 QIDRNEALARQ
-421 TVLAVLIFAAAGYL
+421 TVLAVLILAAAGYL

-473 NHAHKHHILIKNS
+473 NHAHKRHILIKNS

-508 GKYQLQQSDYYGNP
+508 GKYQLQQSDYYGDP

-583 ENGVEGF
+583 ENGIAI
-590 PPSPCGGGDGGG
+590 PP
-602 VRPHTAAAE
+602 AE
-611 TSTEL
+611 QPPFATQL
-616 PPPPVGEG
+616 PPPVGEG
-624 WGGVRS
+624 WGGGCP

-637 STEQP
+637 ATHKND
-642 PLLQGA
+642 A
-648 PADVGRP
+648 ADVGRP

-685 GSVEKSRVA
+685 GGVEKSRVA
-694 TTENNAEM
+694 TTENNAET

-720 GGGGSVRSAISDAET
+720 RGGVC
-735 SSGKTAN
+735 
-742 PSPIAAATTTVTN
+742 
-755 HGAPQYPADETA
+755 
-767 PGEPLVTPPHPSPT
+767 PHI
-781 GGGSAMAATLR
+781 

-798 TELPPPLQGA
+798 TESPPPLQGA

-817 GGGSARSAISDAET
+817 GGGSTRSAISDAET

-838 PSPTAAPETT
+838 PSPTAPPETT

-968 RHGPEALPYLLDL
+968 HHGPEALPYLLDL

-991 NLIWATVY
+991 NLAWATVY

-1010 YLTPWIA
+1010 HLTPWIA

-1030 NALRIHRTAPPPSAE
+1030 NALRIHRTAPPPATE

>member
-1 MSACYHCQQPIP
+1 MNCYHCQQPVP
-13 PGINITDDHG
+13 AGIHITDDHG
-23 HHYCCHACQAVA
+23 HAYCCHACEAVA
-35 QIINA
+35 HIISA
-40 HHLDQYYQVR
+40 HHLEQYYQVR

-62 PAHWQAYDIPEI
+62 PAHWQAYDLPEI

-79 YKDGDEQEIHLYID
+79 YKDGDDQEIHLYID

-103 ISRAL
+103 ISHAL

-115 HARINL
+115 HTRINL
-121 GTGLAEIRWR
+121 GTGRAEIRWR

-152 TPDKNDDNQRR
+152 TPDEEDNKQRR

-193 WHGIDRE
+193 WHGIDHE

-248 GAWLASLYHTV
+248 GAWLASLYHTL

-310 DSGETQLVPLPT
+310 DRGETQLVPLPA

-343 THGASR
+343 TGGASR
-349 IDEQMLTGESTPQYK
+349 IDENMLTGESTPQYK
-364 TIGDRVHAGS
+364 TSGDRVHAGS

-383 RVSQTG
+383 RVTQTG

-410 QIDRNEALAQH
+410 QIDRNQALAQQ
-421 TVLAVLIFAAAGYL
+421 TVLAVLILAAAGYL
-435 LWQFIDPARAFDIAL
+435 LWQWIEPARAFDIAL

-486 NTLDRLNHI
+486 NTLDRLTHI

-508 GKYQLQQSDYYGNP
+508 GKYQLRRSDYYGEP
-522 ARLLAIA
+522 RRLLAIA

-539 IAWYYSQQPVATV
+539 IAWYYSQQPVAGVT
-552 SMDNIEQHSGKGIS
+552 MDNIEQHSGKGIS
-566 GDCDG
+566 GDYDG

-583 ENGVEGF
+583 ENSVEI
-590 PPSPCGGGDGGG
+590 PPP
-602 VRPHTAAAE
+602 E
-611 TSTEL
+611 Q

-624 WGGVRS
+624 WDGAYP
-630 HTADAES
+630 HTTDADTTTDAGW
-637 STEQP
+637 
-642 PLLQGA
+642 PL
-648 PADVGRP
+648 
-655 FMADTKN
+655 MADKNN
-662 VGHKC
+662 VGHKY
-667 PTCEAHNPLPCE
+667 PTYEENNPLPCE
-679 AGEGRG
+679 AGEGWG
-685 GSVEKSRVA
+685 GGVEKSR
-694 TTENNAEM
+694 M
-702 PTATETPANL
+702 
-712 PPPPVGEG
+712 
-720 GGGGSVRSAISDAET
+720 AITDNKAVPCDP
-735 SSGKTAN
+735 K
-742 PSPIAAATTTVTN
+742 
-755 HGAPQYPADETA
+755 
-767 PGEPLVTPPHPSPT
+767 LTPPRPSPT
-781 GGGSAMAATLR
+781 GGESALT
-792 AAAESS
+792 
-798 TELPPPLQGA
+798 
-808 PAPAAGEGR
+808 
-817 GGGSARSAISDAET
+817 DA
-831 SSGKTAN
+831 N
-838 PSPTAAPETT
+838 TT
-848 NHVYLAENHE
+848 HVYLAENRE
-858 LRAHYQLGDPERAN
+858 LRAHYQLGDPERDN
-872 LAATLAQL
+872 LDATLARLQAH
-880 KTRYHLAI
+880 YHLAI

-893 ADNVARLAARYG
+893 AENVARLAARYG
-905 IEDWHGGLDPA
+905 ITDRHGGLDPA

-968 RHGPEALPYLLDL
+968 KNGPEALPYLLDL

-1017 ALGMSASSLLVIA
+1017 ALGMSTSSLLVIA
-1030 NALRIHRTAPPPSAE
+1030 NALRIHRTPPPPATK

>member
-1 MSACYHCQQPIP
+1 MNCYHCQQPVP
-13 PGINITDDHG
+13 AGIHITDDHG
-23 HHYCCHACQAVA
+23 HAYCCHACEAVA
-35 QIINA
+35 HIISA
-40 HHLDQYYQVR
+40 HHLEQYYQVR

-62 PAHWQAYDIPEI
+62 PAHWQAYDLPEI

-79 YKDGDEQEIHLYID
+79 YKDGDDQEIHLYID

-103 ISRAL
+103 ISHAL
-108 QDAHGIS
+108 QDAHGIN
-115 HARINL
+115 HTRINL
-121 GTGLAEIRWR
+121 GTGRAEIRWR

-152 TPDKNDDNQRR
+152 TPDEEDNKQRR

-193 WHGIDRE
+193 WHGIDHE

-248 GAWLASLYHTV
+248 GAWLASLYHTL

-310 DSGETQLVPLPT
+310 DRGETQLVPLPA

-343 THGASR
+343 TGGASR
-349 IDEQMLTGESTPQYK
+349 IDENMLTGESTPQYK
-364 TIGDRVHAGS
+364 TSGDRVHAGS

-383 RVSQTG
+383 RVTQTG

-410 QIDRNEALAQH
+410 QIDRNQALAQQ
-421 TVLAVLIFAAAGYL
+421 TVLAVLILAAAGYL
-435 LWQFIDPARAFDIAL
+435 LWQWIDPARAFDIAL

-486 NTLDRLNHI
+486 NTLDRLTHI

-508 GKYQLQQSDYYGNP
+508 GKYQLRRSDYYGEP
-522 ARLLAIA
+522 RRLLAIA

-539 IAWYYSQQPVATV
+539 IAWYYSQQPVANV
-552 SMDNIEQHSGKGIS
+552 AMDNIEQHSGKGIS
-566 GDCDG
+566 GDYDG

-583 ENGVEGF
+583 ENGVEI
-590 PPSPCGGGDGGG
+590 PP
-602 VRPHTAAAE
+602 AE
-611 TSTEL
+611 Q

-624 WGGVRS
+624 WDGAYP
-630 HTADAES
+630 HTADADTTTDAGWS
-637 STEQP
+637 
-642 PLLQGA
+642 L
-648 PADVGRP
+648 
-655 FMADTKN
+655 MADKNN
-662 VGHKC
+662 VGHKY
-667 PTCEAHNPLPCE
+667 PTYEENNPLPCE
-679 AGEGRG
+679 AGEGWG
-685 GSVEKSRVA
+685 GGVEKSRMA
-694 TTENNAEM
+694 TTDNKAV
-702 PTATETPANL
+702 PCDPKL
-712 PPPPVGEG
+712 
-720 GGGGSVRSAISDAET
+720 
-735 SSGKTAN
+735 
-742 PSPIAAATTTVTN
+742 
-755 HGAPQYPADETA
+755 
-767 PGEPLVTPPHPSPT
+767 TPPRPSPT
-781 GGGSAMAATLR
+781 GGER
-792 AAAESS
+792 AL
-798 TELPPPLQGA
+798 T
-808 PAPAAGEGR
+808 
-817 GGGSARSAISDAET
+817 DA
-831 SSGKTAN
+831 N
-838 PSPTAAPETT
+838 TT
-848 NHVYLAENHE
+848 HVYLAENRE
-858 LRAHYQLGDPERAN
+858 LRAHYQLGDPERDN
-872 LAATLAQL
+872 LAATLARLQAH
-880 KTRYHLAI
+880 YHLAI

-893 ADNVARLAARYG
+893 AENVARLAARYG
-905 IEDWHGGLDPA
+905 ITDRHGGLDPA

-968 RHGPEALPYLLDL
+968 KNGPEALPYLLDL

-1017 ALGMSASSLLVIA
+1017 ALGMSTSSLLVIA
-1030 NALRIHRTAPPPSAE
+1030 NALRIHRTLPPPAAE

>member
-1 MSACYHCQQPIP
+1 MNCYHCQQPVP
-13 PGINITDDHG
+13 AGIHITDDHG
-23 HHYCCHACQAVA
+23 HAYCCHACEAVA
-35 QIINA
+35 HIISA
-40 HHLDQYYQVR
+40 HHLEQYYQVR

-62 PAHWQAYDIPEI
+62 PAHWQAYDLPEI

-79 YKDGDEQEIHLYID
+79 YKDGDDQEIHLYID

-103 ISRAL
+103 ISHAL

-115 HARINL
+115 HTRINL
-121 GTGLAEIRWR
+121 GTGRAEIRWR

-152 TPDKNDDNQRR
+152 TPDEEDNKQRR

-193 WHGIDRE
+193 WHGIDHE

-248 GAWLASLYHTV
+248 GAWLASLYHTL

-310 DSGETQLVPLPT
+310 DRGETQLVPLPA

-343 THGASR
+343 TGGASR
-349 IDEQMLTGESTPQYK
+349 IDENMLTGESTPQYK
-364 TIGDRVHAGS
+364 TSGDRVHAGS

-383 RVSQTG
+383 RVTQTG

-410 QIDRNEALAQH
+410 QIDRNQALAQQ
-421 TVLAVLIFAAAGYL
+421 TVLAVLILAAAGYL
-435 LWQFIDPARAFDIAL
+435 LWQWIDPARAFDIAL

-486 NTLDRLNHI
+486 NTLDRLTHI

-508 GKYQLQQSDYYGNP
+508 GKYQLRRSDYYGEP
-522 ARLLAIA
+522 QRLLAIA

-539 IAWYYSQQPVATV
+539 IAWYYSQQPVANV
-552 SMDNIEQHSGKGIS
+552 AMDNIEQHSGKGIS
-566 GDCDG
+566 GDYDG
-571 SRWHIGSAAYMQ
+571 SRWYIGSAAYMQ
-583 ENGVEGF
+583 ENGVEI
-590 PPSPCGGGDGGG
+590 PP
-602 VRPHTAAAE
+602 AE
-611 TSTEL
+611 Q

-624 WGGVRS
+624 WGGGVKKFR
-630 HTADAES
+630 
-637 STEQP
+637 
-642 PLLQGA
+642 
-648 PADVGRP
+648 
-655 FMADTKN
+655 MAITDNKA
-662 VGHKC
+662 V
-667 PTCEAHNPLPCE
+667 PCDP
-679 AGEGRG
+679 
-685 GSVEKSRVA
+685 K
-694 TTENNAEM
+694 
-702 PTATETPANL
+702 L
-712 PPPPVGEG
+712 
-720 GGGGSVRSAISDAET
+720 
-735 SSGKTAN
+735 
-742 PSPIAAATTTVTN
+742 
-755 HGAPQYPADETA
+755 
-767 PGEPLVTPPHPSPT
+767 TPPRPSPT
-781 GGGSAMAATLR
+781 GGGSALT
-792 AAAESS
+792 
-798 TELPPPLQGA
+798 
-808 PAPAAGEGR
+808 
-817 GGGSARSAISDAET
+817 DA
-831 SSGKTAN
+831 N
-838 PSPTAAPETT
+838 TT
-848 NHVYLAENHE
+848 HVYLAENRE
-858 LRAHYQLGDPERAN
+858 LRAHYQLGDPERDN
-872 LAATLAQL
+872 LAATLARLQAH
-880 KTRYHLAI
+880 YHLAI

-893 ADNVARLAARYG
+893 AENVARLAARYG
-905 IEDWHGGLDPA
+905 ITDRHGGLDPA

-968 RHGPEALPYLLDL
+968 KNGPEALPYLLDL

-1030 NALRIHRTAPPPSAE
+1030 NALRIHRTPPPPATE

>member
-1 MSACYHCQQPIP
+1 MNCYHCQQPVP
-13 PGINITDDHG
+13 AGIHITDDHG
-23 HHYCCHACQAVA
+23 HTYCCHACEAVA
-35 QIINA
+35 HIISA
-40 HHLDQYYQVR
+40 HHLEQYYQVR

-62 PAHWQAYDIPEI
+62 PAHWQAYDLPEI

-79 YKDGDEQEIHLYID
+79 YKDGDDQEIHLYID

-103 ISRAL
+103 ISHAL

-115 HARINL
+115 HTRINL
-121 GTGLAEIRWR
+121 GTGRAEIRWR

-152 TPDKNDDNQRR
+152 TPDEEDYKQRR

-193 WHGIDRE
+193 WHGIDHE

-248 GAWLASLYHTV
+248 GAWLASLYHTL

-310 DSGETQLVPLPT
+310 DRGETQLVPLPA

-343 THGASR
+343 TGGASR
-349 IDEQMLTGESTPQYK
+349 IDENMLTGESTPQYK
-364 TIGDRVHAGS
+364 TSGDRVHAGS

-383 RVSQTG
+383 RVTQTG

-410 QIDRNEALAQH
+410 QIDRNQALAQQ
-421 TVLAVLIFAAAGYL
+421 TVLAVLILAAAGYL
-435 LWQFIDPARAFDIAL
+435 LWQWIDPARAFDIAL

-486 NTLDRLNHI
+486 NTLDRLTHI

-508 GKYQLQQSDYYGNP
+508 GKYQLRRSDYYGEP
-522 ARLLAIA
+522 QRLLAIA

-539 IAWYYSQQPVATV
+539 IAWYYSQQPVAGVT
-552 SMDNIEQHSGKGIS
+552 MDNIEQHSGKGIS
-566 GDCDG
+566 GDYDG

-583 ENGVEGF
+583 ENGVEI
-590 PPSPCGGGDGGG
+590 PP
-602 VRPHTAAAE
+602 
-611 TSTEL
+611 TEQ
-616 PPPPVGEG
+616 PPPPVGEV

-630 HTADAES
+630 HTADAD
-637 STEQP
+637 TTTDAGW
-642 PLLQGA
+642 PL
-648 PADVGRP
+648 
-655 FMADTKN
+655 MADKNN
-662 VGHKC
+662 VGHKY
-667 PTCEAHNPLPCE
+667 PTYEENTPLPCE
-679 AGEGRG
+679 AGEGWG
-685 GSVEKSRVA
+685 GGVEKSRMA
-694 TTENNAEM
+694 TTDDKAV
-702 PTATETPANL
+702 PCDPKL
-712 PPPPVGEG
+712 PPP
-720 GGGGSVRSAISDAET
+720 R
-735 SSGKTAN
+735 
-742 PSPIAAATTTVTN
+742 
-755 HGAPQYPADETA
+755 
-767 PGEPLVTPPHPSPT
+767 PSPT
-781 GGGSAMAATLR
+781 GGESALT
-792 AAAESS
+792 
-798 TELPPPLQGA
+798 
-808 PAPAAGEGR
+808 
-817 GGGSARSAISDAET
+817 DA
-831 SSGKTAN
+831 N
-838 PSPTAAPETT
+838 TT
-848 NHVYLAENHE
+848 HVYLAENRT
-858 LRAHYQLGDPERAN
+858 LRAHYQLGDPERDN
-872 LAATLAQL
+872 LAVTLDQL
-880 KTRYHLAI
+880 KSRYHLAI

-905 IEDWHGGLDPA
+905 ITDRHGGLDPA

-968 RHGPEALPYLLDL
+968 KNGPEALPYLLDL

-991 NLIWATVY
+991 NLAWATVY

-1017 ALGMSASSLLVIA
+1017 ALGMSTSSLLVIA
-1030 NALRIHRTAPPPSAE
+1030 NALRIHRTPPPPAAE

>member
-1 MSACYHCQQPIP
+1 MNCYHCQQPVP
-13 PGINITDDHG
+13 AGINITDDHG

-50 DRPAPRPEHPYD
+50 DRPAPRPAHPYD

-152 TPDKNDDNQRR
+152 TPDKTDDSQRR

-248 GAWLASLYHTV
+248 GAWLASLYHTL

-410 QIDRNEALAQH
+410 QIDRNEALARQ
-421 TVLAVLIFAAAGYL
+421 TVLAVLILAAAGYL
-435 LWQFIDPARAFDIAL
+435 LWQIIDPARAFDIAL

-508 GKYQLQQSDYYGNP
+508 GKYQLQQSDYHGEP
-522 ARLLAIA
+522 QRLLAIA
-529 KTLETHSTHP
+529 KTLENHSTHP

-602 VRPHTAAAE
+602 VRPHTA
-611 TSTEL
+611 
-616 PPPPVGEG
+616 
-624 WGGVRS
+624 
-630 HTADAES
+630 DAES
-637 STEQP
+637 ATHKND
-642 PLLQGA
+642 A
-648 PADVGRP
+648 ADVGRP

-667 PTCEAHNPLPCE
+667 PTYEEHNPLPCE

-685 GSVEKSRVA
+685 GGVEKFRVA
-694 TTENNAEM
+694 TPKNDAET
-702 PTATETPANL
+702 PTVTETPTNL
-712 PPPPVGEG
+712 LPPPVGEG
-720 GGGGSVRSAISDAET
+720 WGGGSVRFAVSDIEA
-735 SSGKTAN
+735 SSSETAN
-742 PSPIAAATTTVTN
+742 PSPTAATAATN
-755 HGAPQYPADETA
+755 HSAPQYPADETA

-792 AAAESS
+792 ADAESS
-798 TELPPPLQGA
+798 TESPPPLQGA
-808 PAPAAGEGR
+808 PAPAAGEGW
-817 GGGSARSAISDAET
+817 GGGSVRLSISDAET

-838 PSPTAAPETT
+838 PSPTAPPETT

-893 ADNVARLAARYG
+893 AENVARLAARYG

-916 AKLAL
+916 GKLAL

-968 RHGPEALPYLLDL
+968 RHGPEALPYLLEL

-991 NLIWATVY
+991 NLAWATVY

-1010 YLTPWIA
+1010 HLTPWIA

>member
-1 MSACYHCQQPIP
+1 MNCYHCQQPVP
-13 PGINITDDHG
+13 AGIHITDDHG
-23 HHYCCHACQAVA
+23 HAYCCHACEAVA
-35 QIINA
+35 HIISA
-40 HHLDQYYQVR
+40 HHLEQYYQVR

-62 PAHWQAYDIPEI
+62 PAHWQAYDLPEI

-79 YKDGDEQEIHLYID
+79 YKDGDDQEIHLYID

-103 ISRAL
+103 ISHAL

-115 HARINL
+115 HTRINL
-121 GTGLAEIRWR
+121 GTGRAEIRWR

-152 TPDKNDDNQRR
+152 TPDEEDNKQRR

-193 WHGIDRE
+193 WHGIDHE

-248 GAWLASLYHTV
+248 GAWLASLYHTL

-310 DSGETQLVPLPT
+310 DRGEAQLVPLPT

-343 THGASR
+343 TGGASR
-349 IDEQMLTGESTPQYK
+349 IDENMLTGESTPQYK
-364 TIGDRVHAGS
+364 TSGDRVHAGS

-383 RVSQTG
+383 RVTQTG

-410 QIDRNEALAQH
+410 QIDRNQALAQQ
-421 TVLAVLIFAAAGYL
+421 TVLAVLILAAAGYL
-435 LWQFIDPARAFDIAL
+435 LWQWIDPARAFDIAL

-486 NTLDRLNHI
+486 NTLDRLTHI

-508 GKYQLQQSDYYGNP
+508 GKYQLRRSDYYGEP
-522 ARLLAIA
+522 QRLLAIA

-539 IAWYYSQQPVATV
+539 IAWYYSQQPVANV
-552 SMDNIEQHSGKGIS
+552 AMDNIEQHSGKGIS
-566 GDCDG
+566 GDYDG

-583 ENGVEGF
+583 ENGVEI
-590 PPSPCGGGDGGG
+590 PP
-602 VRPHTAAAE
+602 
-611 TSTEL
+611 TEQ

-630 HTADAES
+630 HTADAD
-637 STEQP
+637 TTTDAGW
-642 PLLQGA
+642 PL
-648 PADVGRP
+648 
-655 FMADTKN
+655 MADKNN
-662 VGHKC
+662 VGHKY
-667 PTCEAHNPLPCE
+667 PTYEENNPLPCE
-679 AGEGRG
+679 AGEGWG
-685 GSVEKSRVA
+685 GGVEKSRMA
-694 TTENNAEM
+694 TTDNKAV
-702 PTATETPANL
+702 PCDPKL
-712 PPPPVGEG
+712 PPP
-720 GGGGSVRSAISDAET
+720 R
-735 SSGKTAN
+735 
-742 PSPIAAATTTVTN
+742 
-755 HGAPQYPADETA
+755 
-767 PGEPLVTPPHPSPT
+767 PSPT
-781 GGGSAMAATLR
+781 GGGSALT
-792 AAAESS
+792 
-798 TELPPPLQGA
+798 
-808 PAPAAGEGR
+808 
-817 GGGSARSAISDAET
+817 DA
-831 SSGKTAN
+831 N
-838 PSPTAAPETT
+838 TT
-848 NHVYLAENHE
+848 HVYLAENRE
-858 LRAHYQLGDPERAN
+858 LRAHYQLGDPERDN
-872 LAATLAQL
+872 LAATLARLQAH
-880 KTRYHLAI
+880 YHLAI

-893 ADNVARLAARYG
+893 AENVARLAARYG
-905 IEDWHGGLDPA
+905 ITDRHGGLDPA

-968 RHGPEALPYLLDL
+968 KNGPEALPYLLDL

-1017 ALGMSASSLLVIA
+1017 ALGMSTSSLLVIA
-1030 NALRIHRTAPPPSAE
+1030 NALRIHRTLPPPAAE

>member
-1 MSACYHCQQPIP
+1 MNCYHCQQPVP
-13 PGINITDDHG
+13 AGIHITDDHG
-23 HHYCCHACQAVA
+23 HAYCCHACEAVA
-35 QIINA
+35 HIISA
-40 HHLDQYYQVR
+40 HHLEQYYQVR

-62 PAHWQAYDIPEI
+62 PAHWQAYDLPEI

-79 YKDGDEQEIHLYID
+79 YKDGDDQEIHLYID

-103 ISRAL
+103 ISHAL

-115 HARINL
+115 HTRINL
-121 GTGLAEIRWR
+121 GTGRAEIRWR

-152 TPDKNDDNQRR
+152 TPDEEDNKQRR

-193 WHGIDRE
+193 WHGIDHE

-225 KNAWLGLRHR
+225 KNAWLSLRHR

-248 GAWLASLYHTV
+248 GAWLASLYHTL

-310 DSGETQLVPLPT
+310 DRGEAQLVPLPT
-322 IQPGDHI
+322 IQPDDHI

-343 THGASR
+343 TGGASR
-349 IDEQMLTGESTPQYK
+349 IDENMLTGESTPQYK
-364 TIGDRVHAGS
+364 TSGDRVHAGS

-383 RVSQTG
+383 RVTQTG

-410 QIDRNEALAQH
+410 QIDRNQALAQQ
-421 TVLAVLIFAAAGYL
+421 TVLAVLILAAAGYL
-435 LWQFIDPARAFDIAL
+435 LWQWIEPARAFDIAL

-486 NTLDRLNHI
+486 NTLDRLTHI

-508 GKYQLQQSDYYGNP
+508 GKYQLRRSDYYGEP
-522 ARLLAIA
+522 QRLLAIA

-539 IAWYYSQQPVATV
+539 IAWYYSQQPVANV
-552 SMDNIEQHSGKGIS
+552 AMDNIEQHSGKGIS
-566 GDCDG
+566 GDYDG

-583 ENGVEGF
+583 ENGVEI
-590 PPSPCGGGDGGG
+590 PPAD
-602 VRPHTAAAE
+602 
-611 TSTEL
+611 L

-624 WGGVRS
+624 RGGVYP
-630 HTADAES
+630 HTTDAGWS
-637 STEQP
+637 
-642 PLLQGA
+642 L
-648 PADVGRP
+648 
-655 FMADTKN
+655 MANKNN
-662 VGHKC
+662 VGHKY
-667 PTCEAHNPLPCE
+667 PTYEENTPLPCE
-679 AGEGRG
+679 AGEGWG
-685 GSVEKSRVA
+685 GGVEKSRMA
-694 TTENNAEM
+694 TTDNKAV
-702 PTATETPANL
+702 PCDPKL
-712 PPPPVGEG
+712 PPP
-720 GGGGSVRSAISDAET
+720 R
-735 SSGKTAN
+735 
-742 PSPIAAATTTVTN
+742 
-755 HGAPQYPADETA
+755 
-767 PGEPLVTPPHPSPT
+767 PSPT
-781 GGGSAMAATLR
+781 GGESALT
-792 AAAESS
+792 
-798 TELPPPLQGA
+798 
-808 PAPAAGEGR
+808 
-817 GGGSARSAISDAET
+817 DA
-831 SSGKTAN
+831 N
-838 PSPTAAPETT
+838 TT
-848 NHVYLAENHE
+848 HVYLAENRE
-858 LRAHYQLGDPERAN
+858 LRAHYQLGDPERDN
-872 LAATLAQL
+872 LAATLARLQAH
-880 KTRYHLAI
+880 YHLAI

-893 ADNVARLAARYG
+893 VENVARLAARYG
-905 IEDWHGGLDPA
+905 ITDWHGGLDPA

-968 RHGPEALPYLLDL
+968 KNGPEALPYLLDL

-1017 ALGMSASSLLVIA
+1017 ALGMSTSSLLVIA
-1030 NALRIHRTAPPPSAE
+1030 NALRIHRTPPPPAAE

>member
-1 MSACYHCQQPIP
+1 MNCYHCQQPVP
-13 PGINITDDHG
+13 AGIHITDDHG
-23 HHYCCHACQAVA
+23 HAYCCHACEAVA
-35 QIINA
+35 HIISA
-40 HHLDQYYQVR
+40 HHLEQYYQVR

-62 PAHWQAYDIPEI
+62 PAHWQAYDLPEI

-79 YKDGDEQEIHLYID
+79 YKDGDDQEIHLYID

-103 ISRAL
+103 ISHAL
-108 QDAHGIS
+108 QDTHGIS
-115 HARINL
+115 HTRINL
-121 GTGLAEIRWR
+121 GTGRAEIRWR

-152 TPDKNDDNQRR
+152 TPDEEDNKQRR

-193 WHGIDRE
+193 WHGIDHE

-248 GAWLASLYHTV
+248 GAWLASLYHTL

-310 DSGETQLVPLPT
+310 DRGETQLVPLPA

-343 THGASR
+343 TGGASR
-349 IDEQMLTGESTPQYK
+349 IDENMLTGESTPQYK
-364 TIGDRVHAGS
+364 TSGDRVHAGS

-383 RVSQTG
+383 RVTQTG

-410 QIDRNEALAQH
+410 QIDRNQALAQQ
-421 TVLAVLIFAAAGYL
+421 TVLAVLILAAAGYL
-435 LWQFIDPARAFDIAL
+435 LWQWIEPARAFDIAL

-486 NTLDRLNHI
+486 NTLDRLTHI

-508 GKYQLQQSDYYGNP
+508 GKYQLRRSDYYGEP
-522 ARLLAIA
+522 QRLLAIA

-539 IAWYYSQQPVATV
+539 IAWYYSQQPVANV
-552 SMDNIEQHSGKGIS
+552 AMDNIEQHSGKGIS
-566 GDCDG
+566 GDYDG

-583 ENGVEGF
+583 ENGVEI
-590 PPSPCGGGDGGG
+590 PPP
-602 VRPHTAAAE
+602 E
-611 TSTEL
+611 Q

-630 HTADAES
+630 HTADADTTTDAGWS
-637 STEQP
+637 
-642 PLLQGA
+642 L
-648 PADVGRP
+648 
-655 FMADTKN
+655 MADKNN
-662 VGHKC
+662 VGHKY
-667 PTCEAHNPLPCE
+667 PTYEENNPLPCE
-679 AGEGRG
+679 AGEGWG
-685 GSVEKSRVA
+685 GGVEKSRMA
-694 TTENNAEM
+694 TTDNKAV
-702 PTATETPANL
+702 PCDPKL
-712 PPPPVGEG
+712 PPP
-720 GGGGSVRSAISDAET
+720 R
-735 SSGKTAN
+735 
-742 PSPIAAATTTVTN
+742 
-755 HGAPQYPADETA
+755 
-767 PGEPLVTPPHPSPT
+767 PSPT
-781 GGGSAMAATLR
+781 GGGSALT
-792 AAAESS
+792 
-798 TELPPPLQGA
+798 
-808 PAPAAGEGR
+808 
-817 GGGSARSAISDAET
+817 DA
-831 SSGKTAN
+831 N
-838 PSPTAAPETT
+838 TT
-848 NHVYLAENHE
+848 HVYLAENRE
-858 LRAHYQLGDPERAN
+858 LRAHYQLGDPERDN
-872 LAATLAQL
+872 LAATLARLQAH
-880 KTRYHLAI
+880 YHLAI

-893 ADNVARLAARYG
+893 AENVARLAARYG
-905 IEDWHGGLDPA
+905 ITDRHGGLDPA

-968 RHGPEALPYLLDL
+968 KNGPEALPYLLDL

-1017 ALGMSASSLLVIA
+1017 ALGMSTSSLLVIA
-1030 NALRIHRTAPPPSAE
+1030 NALRIHRTLPPPATE

>member
-1 MSACYHCQQPIP
+1 MNCYHCQQPVP
-13 PGINITDDHG
+13 AGIHITDDHG
-23 HHYCCHACQAVA
+23 HAYCCHACEAVA
-35 QIINA
+35 HIISA
-40 HHLDQYYQVR
+40 HHLEQYYQVR
-50 DRPAPRPEHPYD
+50 DCPAPRPEHPYD
-62 PAHWQAYDIPEI
+62 PAHWQAYDLPEI

-79 YKDGDEQEIHLYID
+79 YKDGDDQEIHLYID

-103 ISRAL
+103 ISHAL
-108 QDAHGIS
+108 QDAHGIN
-115 HARINL
+115 HTRINL
-121 GTGLAEIRWR
+121 GTGRAEIRWR

-152 TPDKNDDNQRR
+152 TPDEEDNKQRR

-225 KNAWLGLRHR
+225 KNAWIGLRHR

-248 GAWLASLYHTV
+248 GAWLASLYHTL

-310 DSGETQLVPLPT
+310 DRGEAQLVPLPT

-410 QIDRNEALAQH
+410 QIDRNEALARQ
-421 TVLAVLIFAAAGYL
+421 TVLAVLILAAAGYL
-435 LWQFIDPARAFDIAL
+435 LWQWIEPARAFDIAL

-486 NTLDRLNHI
+486 NTLDRLTHI

-508 GKYQLQQSDYYGNP
+508 GKYQLRRSDYYGEP
-522 ARLLAIA
+522 QRLLAIA

-552 SMDNIEQHSGKGIS
+552 TMDNIEQHSGKGIS
-566 GDCDG
+566 GDYDG

-583 ENGVEGF
+583 ENGVEI
-590 PPSPCGGGDGGG
+590 PPAD
-602 VRPHTAAAE
+602 
-611 TSTEL
+611 L
-616 PPPPVGEG
+616 PPPPVGD
-624 WGGVRS
+624 WNS
-630 HTADAES
+630 AS
-637 STEQP
+637 
-642 PLLQGA
+642 
-648 PADVGRP
+648 
-655 FMADTKN
+655 
-662 VGHKC
+662 
-667 PTCEAHNPLPCE
+667 
-679 AGEGRG
+679 EGRERWG
-685 GSVEKSRVA
+685 EDVEKSRMA
-694 TTENNAEM
+694 TTDNKAV
-702 PTATETPANL
+702 PCDPKL
-712 PPPPVGEG
+712 
-720 GGGGSVRSAISDAET
+720 
-735 SSGKTAN
+735 
-742 PSPIAAATTTVTN
+742 
-755 HGAPQYPADETA
+755 
-767 PGEPLVTPPHPSPT
+767 TPPRPSLT
-781 GGGSAMAATLR
+781 GGESALT
-792 AAAESS
+792 
-798 TELPPPLQGA
+798 
-808 PAPAAGEGR
+808 
-817 GGGSARSAISDAET
+817 DA
-831 SSGKTAN
+831 N
-838 PSPTAAPETT
+838 TT
-848 NHVYLAENHE
+848 HVYLAENRE
-858 LRAHYQLGDPERAN
+858 LRAHYQLGDPERDN
-872 LAATLAQL
+872 LAATLARLQAH
-880 KTRYHLAI
+880 YHLAI

-893 ADNVARLAARYG
+893 VENVARLAARYG
-905 IEDWHGGLDPA
+905 ITDRHGGLDPA

-968 RHGPEALPYLLDL
+968 KNGPEALPYLLDL

-991 NLIWATVY
+991 NLAWATVY

-1010 YLTPWIA
+1010 HLTPWIA

-1030 NALRIHRTAPPPSAE
+1030 NALRIHRTTPPPAE

>member
-1 MSACYHCQQPIP
+1 MNCYHCQQPVP
-13 PGINITDDHG
+13 AGIHITDDHG
-23 HHYCCHACQAVA
+23 HAYCCHACEAVA
-35 QIINA
+35 HIISA
-40 HHLDQYYQVR
+40 HHLEQYYQVR

-62 PAHWQAYDIPEI
+62 PAHWQAYDLPEI

-79 YKDGDEQEIHLYID
+79 YKDGDDQEIHLYID

-103 ISRAL
+103 ISHAL

-115 HARINL
+115 HTRINL
-121 GTGLAEIRWR
+121 GTGRAEIRWR

-152 TPDKNDDNQRR
+152 TPDEEDNKQRR

-193 WHGIDRE
+193 WHGIDHE

-248 GAWLASLYHTV
+248 GAWLASLYHTL

-310 DSGETQLVPLPT
+310 DRGETQLVPLPA

-343 THGASR
+343 TGGASR
-349 IDEQMLTGESTPQYK
+349 IDENMLTGESTPQYK
-364 TIGDRVHAGS
+364 TSGDRVHAGS

-383 RVSQTG
+383 RVTQTG

-410 QIDRNEALAQH
+410 QIDRNQALAQQ
-421 TVLAVLIFAAAGYL
+421 TVLAVLILAAAGYL
-435 LWQFIDPARAFDIAL
+435 LWQWIDPARAFDIAL

-486 NTLDRLNHI
+486 NTLDRLTHI

-508 GKYQLQQSDYYGNP
+508 GKYQLRRSDYYGEP
-522 ARLLAIA
+522 RRLLAIA

-539 IAWYYSQQPVATV
+539 IAWYYSQQPVANV
-552 SMDNIEQHSGKGIS
+552 AMDNIEQHSGKGIS
-566 GDCDG
+566 GDYDG

-583 ENGVEGF
+583 ENGVEI
-590 PPSPCGGGDGGG
+590 PP
-602 VRPHTAAAE
+602 AE
-611 TSTEL
+611 QS
-616 PPPPVGEG
+616 PPPVGEG
-624 WGGVRS
+624 RGGVYP
-630 HTADAES
+630 HTTDADWS
-637 STEQP
+637 
-642 PLLQGA
+642 L
-648 PADVGRP
+648 
-655 FMADTKN
+655 MADKNN
-662 VGHKC
+662 VGHKY
-667 PTCEAHNPLPCE
+667 PTYEENNPLPCE
-679 AGEGRG
+679 AGEGWG
-685 GSVEKSRVA
+685 GGVEKSRMA
-694 TTENNAEM
+694 TTDNKAV
-702 PTATETPANL
+702 PCDPKL
-712 PPPPVGEG
+712 PPP
-720 GGGGSVRSAISDAET
+720 R
-735 SSGKTAN
+735 
-742 PSPIAAATTTVTN
+742 
-755 HGAPQYPADETA
+755 
-767 PGEPLVTPPHPSPT
+767 PSPT
-781 GGGSAMAATLR
+781 GGESALT
-792 AAAESS
+792 
-798 TELPPPLQGA
+798 
-808 PAPAAGEGR
+808 
-817 GGGSARSAISDAET
+817 DA
-831 SSGKTAN
+831 N
-838 PSPTAAPETT
+838 TT
-848 NHVYLAENHE
+848 HVYLAENRE
-858 LRAHYQLGDPERAN
+858 LRAHYQLGDPERDN
-872 LAATLAQL
+872 LAATLARLQAH
-880 KTRYHLAI
+880 YHLAI

-893 ADNVARLAARYG
+893 AENVARLAARYG
-905 IEDWHGGLDPA
+905 ITDRRGSLDPA

-968 RHGPEALPYLLDL
+968 KNGPEALPYLLDL

-1017 ALGMSASSLLVIA
+1017 ALGMSTSSLLVIA
-1030 NALRIHRTAPPPSAE
+1030 NALRIHRTLPPPATE

>member
-13 PGINITDDHG
+13 AGIHIQDSHG
-23 HHYCCHACQAVA
+23 HRYCCHACQAVA
-35 QIINA
+35 QIISA

-50 DRPAPRPEHPYD
+50 DRPAPRPEHPWD
-62 PAHWQAYDIPEI
+62 ASHWQAYDLPEI
-74 AAQYT
+74 AAQYI
-79 YKDGDEQEIHLYID
+79 YQDGDEQEIHLYID

-108 QDAHGIS
+108 QDAHGIN

-121 GTGLAEIRWR
+121 GTGRAEIRWR

-248 GAWLASLYHTV
+248 GAWLASLYHTL

-302 PDAVYKYN
+302 PDAVYKY
-310 DSGETQLVPLPT
+310 DDGGEAQLVPLPT

-410 QIDRNEALAQH
+410 QIDRNEALARQ
-421 TVLAVLIFAAAGYL
+421 TVLAVLILAAAGYL
-435 LWQFIDPARAFDIAL
+435 LWQIIDPARAFDIAL

-460 LSLATPTVLTAAL
+460 LSLATPTVITAAL

-508 GKYQLQQSDYYGNP
+508 GKYQLQQSDYYGDP

-552 SMDNIEQHSGKGIS
+552 AMDNIEQHSGKGIS
-566 GDCDG
+566 GDYDG

-583 ENGVEGF
+583 ENGVDGF
-590 PPSPCGGGDGGG
+590 SPSPCGGGSG
-602 VRPHTAAAE
+602 VHPHTTDADTTTDVGWVSAQRVTQQPNTETPAE
-611 TSTEL
+611 LS
-616 PPPPVGEG
+616 PPPVEDWNSASEG
-624 WGGVRS
+624 RENWGGVRS
-630 HTADAES
+630 DS
-637 STEQP
+637 
-642 PLLQGA
+642 
-648 PADVGRP
+648 
-655 FMADTKN
+655 
-662 VGHKC
+662 
-667 PTCEAHNPLPCE
+667 PLPQWE
-679 AGEGRG
+679 RGRG
-685 GSVEKSRVA
+685 WGLPAHLTSESA
-694 TTENNAEM
+694 TNE
-702 PTATETPANL
+702 
-712 PPPPVGEG
+712 
-720 GGGGSVRSAISDAET
+720 ID
-735 SSGKTAN
+735 
-742 PSPIAAATTTVTN
+742 TTTT
-755 HGAPQYPADETA
+755 
-767 PGEPLVTPPHPSPT
+767 
-781 GGGSAMAATLR
+781 
-792 AAAESS
+792 
-798 TELPPPLQGA
+798 
-808 PAPAAGEGR
+808 
-817 GGGSARSAISDAET
+817 
-831 SSGKTAN
+831 
-838 PSPTAAPETT
+838 
-848 NHVYLAENHE
+848 HVYLAENRT

-905 IEDWHGGLDPA
+905 ITDHHGGLDPA

-968 RHGPEALPYLLDL
+968 KNGPEALPYLLDL

-1010 YLTPWIA
+1010 YLTPWLA

-1030 NALRIHRTAPPPSAE
+1030 NALRIHRTAPPPATE

>member
-1 MSACYHCQQPIP
+1 MSACYHCQQPVP
-13 PGINITDDHG
+13 AGIHIQDSHG
-23 HHYCCHACQAVA
+23 HAYCCHACEAVA
-35 QIINA
+35 HIISA
-40 HHLDQYYQVR
+40 HHLEQYYQVR

-62 PAHWQAYDIPEI
+62 PAHWQAYDLPEI

-79 YKDGDEQEIHLYID
+79 YKDGDDQEIHLYID

-103 ISRAL
+103 ISHAL
-108 QDAHGIS
+108 QDAHGIN
-115 HARINL
+115 HTRINL
-121 GTGLAEIRWR
+121 GTGRAEIRWR

-152 TPDKNDDNQRR
+152 TPDKSDDKQRR

-193 WHGIDRE
+193 WHGIDHE

-212 SAPVMLYAGYPYL
+212 SAPVMLYSGYPYL

-248 GAWLASLYHTV
+248 GAWLASLYHTL

-310 DSGETQLVPLPT
+310 DRGEAQLVPLPT

-343 THGASR
+343 TGGASR

-364 TIGDRVHAGS
+364 TSGDRVHAGS

-383 RVSQTG
+383 RVTQTG

-421 TVLAVLIFAAAGYL
+421 TVLAVLVLAAAGYL
-435 LWQFIDPARAFDIAL
+435 LWQWIDPARAFDIAL

-486 NTLDRLNHI
+486 NTLDRLPHI

-508 GKYQLQQSDYYGNP
+508 GKYQLQQSDYHGEP
-522 ARLLAIA
+522 QLLLTIA

-552 SMDNIEQHSGKGIS
+552 AMDNIEQHSGKGIS
-566 GDCDG
+566 GDYDG

-583 ENGVEGF
+583 ENGVDGF
-590 PPSPCGGGDGGG
+590 SPSPCGGGSG
-602 VRPHTAAAE
+602 VHPHTTDADTTTDVGWVSAQRVTQQPNTETPAE
-611 TSTEL
+611 LS
-616 PPPPVGEG
+616 PSPVGDWNSASEG
-624 WGGVRS
+624 RENWGGVRS
-630 HTADAES
+630 DS
-637 STEQP
+637 
-642 PLLQGA
+642 
-648 PADVGRP
+648 
-655 FMADTKN
+655 
-662 VGHKC
+662 
-667 PTCEAHNPLPCE
+667 PLPQW
-679 AGEGRG
+679 GRG
-685 GSVEKSRVA
+685 RGWGLPAHLTSESA
-694 TTENNAEM
+694 TN
-702 PTATETPANL
+702 ET
-712 PPPPVGEG
+712 
-720 GGGGSVRSAISDAET
+720 D
-735 SSGKTAN
+735 
-742 PSPIAAATTTVTN
+742 TTTT
-755 HGAPQYPADETA
+755 
-767 PGEPLVTPPHPSPT
+767 
-781 GGGSAMAATLR
+781 
-792 AAAESS
+792 
-798 TELPPPLQGA
+798 
-808 PAPAAGEGR
+808 
-817 GGGSARSAISDAET
+817 
-831 SSGKTAN
+831 
-838 PSPTAAPETT
+838 
-848 NHVYLAENHE
+848 HVYLAENRT

-872 LAATLAQL
+872 LAATLTQL
-880 KTRYHLAI
+880 QSHYHLAI

-893 ADNVARLAARYG
+893 AENVARLAARYG
-905 IEDWHGGLDPA
+905 IADWHGGLDPA

-968 RHGPEALPYLLDL
+968 KNGPEALPYLLEL

-991 NLIWATVY
+991 NLAWATVY

-1010 YLTPWIA
+1010 HLTPWIA

-1030 NALRIHRTAPPPSAE
+1030 NALRIHRTTPPPAE

>member
-1 MSACYHCQQPIP
+1 MNCYHCQQPVP
-13 PGINITDDHG
+13 AGIHITDDHG
-23 HHYCCHACQAVA
+23 HAYCCHACEAVA
-35 QIINA
+35 HIISA
-40 HHLDQYYQVR
+40 HHLEQYYQVR

-62 PAHWQAYDIPEI
+62 PAHWQAYDLPEI

-79 YKDGDEQEIHLYID
+79 YKDGDDQEIHLYID

-103 ISRAL
+103 ISHAL

-115 HARINL
+115 HTRINL
-121 GTGLAEIRWR
+121 GTGRAEIRWR

-152 TPDKNDDNQRR
+152 TPDEEDNKQRR

-193 WHGIDRE
+193 WHGIDHE

-248 GAWLASLYHTV
+248 GAWLASLYHTL

-302 PDAVYKYN
+302 PDAVYKH
-310 DSGETQLVPLPT
+310 DGDTLRLVPLPT

-343 THGASR
+343 TGGASR
-349 IDEQMLTGESTPQYK
+349 IDENMLTGESTPQYK
-364 TIGDRVHAGS
+364 TSGDRVHAGS

-383 RVSQTG
+383 RVTQTG

-410 QIDRNEALAQH
+410 QIDRNQALAQQ
-421 TVLAVLIFAAAGYL
+421 TVLAVLILAAAGYL
-435 LWQFIDPARAFDIAL
+435 LWQWIEPARAFDIAL

-486 NTLDRLNHI
+486 NTLDRLTHI

-508 GKYQLQQSDYYGNP
+508 GKYQLRRSDYYGEP
-522 ARLLAIA
+522 QRLLAIA

-539 IAWYYSQQPVATV
+539 IAWYYSQQPVANV
-552 SMDNIEQHSGKGIS
+552 AMDNIEQHSGKGIS
-566 GDCDG
+566 GDYDG

-583 ENGVEGF
+583 ENGVEI
-590 PPSPCGGGDGGG
+590 PP
-602 VRPHTAAAE
+602 AE
-611 TSTEL
+611 QS
-616 PPPPVGEG
+616 PPPVGEG
-624 WGGVRS
+624 RGGVYP
-630 HTADAES
+630 HTTDADWS
-637 STEQP
+637 
-642 PLLQGA
+642 L
-648 PADVGRP
+648 
-655 FMADTKN
+655 MADKNN
-662 VGHKC
+662 VGHKY
-667 PTCEAHNPLPCE
+667 PTYEENTPLPCE
-679 AGEGRG
+679 AGEGWG
-685 GSVEKSRVA
+685 GGVEKSR
-694 TTENNAEM
+694 M
-702 PTATETPANL
+702 
-712 PPPPVGEG
+712 
-720 GGGGSVRSAISDAET
+720 AITDNKAVPCDP
-735 SSGKTAN
+735 K
-742 PSPIAAATTTVTN
+742 
-755 HGAPQYPADETA
+755 
-767 PGEPLVTPPHPSPT
+767 LTPPRPSPT
-781 GGGSAMAATLR
+781 GGGSAPT
-792 AAAESS
+792 
-798 TELPPPLQGA
+798 
-808 PAPAAGEGR
+808 
-817 GGGSARSAISDAET
+817 DA
-831 SSGKTAN
+831 N
-838 PSPTAAPETT
+838 TT
-848 NHVYLAENHE
+848 HVYLAENCE
-858 LRAHYQLGDPERAN
+858 LRAHYQLGDPERDN
-872 LAATLAQL
+872 LAATLARLQAH
-880 KTRYHLAI
+880 YHLAI

-893 ADNVARLAARYG
+893 AENVARLAARYG
-905 IEDWHGGLDPA
+905 ITDRHGGLDPA

-968 RHGPEALPYLLDL
+968 KNGPEALPYLLDL

-1030 NALRIHRTAPPPSAE
+1030 NALRIHRTLPPPAAE

>member
-1 MSACYHCQQPIP
+1 MNCYHCQQPVP
-13 PGINITDDHG
+13 AGIHITDDHG
-23 HHYCCHACQAVA
+23 HAYCCHACEAVA
-35 QIINA
+35 HIISA
-40 HHLDQYYQVR
+40 HHLEQYYQVR
-50 DRPAPRPEHPYD
+50 DRPAPRPEHPWD
-62 PAHWQAYDIPEI
+62 ASHWQAYDLPEI

-79 YKDGDEQEIHLYID
+79 YKDGDDQEIHLYID

-103 ISRAL
+103 ISHAL

-115 HARINL
+115 HTRINL
-121 GTGLAEIRWR
+121 GTGRAEIRWR

-152 TPDKNDDNQRR
+152 TPDEEDNKQRR

-248 GAWLASLYHTV
+248 GAWLASLYHTL

-343 THGASR
+343 TGGASR

-364 TIGDRVHAGS
+364 TSGDRIHAGS

-383 RVSQTG
+383 RVTQTG

-410 QIDRNEALAQH
+410 QIDRNQALAQQ
-421 TVLAVLIFAAAGYL
+421 TVLAVLILAAAGYL
-435 LWQFIDPARAFDIAL
+435 LWQWIEPARAFDIAL

-508 GKYQLQQSDYYGNP
+508 GKYQLQQSDYHGDP
-522 ARLLAIA
+522 QRLLAIA

-539 IAWYYSQQPVATV
+539 IAWYYSQQPVAGVT
-552 SMDNIEQHSGKGIS
+552 MDNIEQHSGKGIS
-566 GDCDG
+566 GDYDG

-583 ENGVEGF
+583 ENGVEI
-590 PPSPCGGGDGGG
+590 PPAD
-602 VRPHTAAAE
+602 
-611 TSTEL
+611 L

-624 WGGVRS
+624 RGGVYP
-630 HTADAES
+630 HTTDAGW
-637 STEQP
+637 
-642 PLLQGA
+642 PL
-648 PADVGRP
+648 
-655 FMADTKN
+655 MADKNN
-662 VGHKC
+662 VGHKY
-667 PTCEAHNPLPCE
+667 PTYKENNPLPCE
-679 AGEGRG
+679 AGEGWG
-685 GSVEKSRVA
+685 GGVEKSR
-694 TTENNAEM
+694 M
-702 PTATETPANL
+702 
-712 PPPPVGEG
+712 
-720 GGGGSVRSAISDAET
+720 AITDNKAVPCDP
-735 SSGKTAN
+735 K
-742 PSPIAAATTTVTN
+742 
-755 HGAPQYPADETA
+755 
-767 PGEPLVTPPHPSPT
+767 LTPPRPSLT
-781 GGGSAMAATLR
+781 GGGSALT
-792 AAAESS
+792 
-798 TELPPPLQGA
+798 
-808 PAPAAGEGR
+808 
-817 GGGSARSAISDAET
+817 DA
-831 SSGKTAN
+831 N
-838 PSPTAAPETT
+838 TT
-848 NHVYLAENHE
+848 HVYLAENRE
-858 LRAHYQLGDPERAN
+858 LRAHYQLGDPERDN
-872 LAATLAQL
+872 LAATLARLQAH
-880 KTRYHLAI
+880 YHLAI

-968 RHGPEALPYLLDL
+968 RNGPEALPYLLDL
-981 AARSRRITRQ
+981 ATRSRRITRQ

-1017 ALGMSASSLLVIA
+1017 ALGMSTSSLLVIA
-1030 NALRIHRTAPPPSAE
+1030 NALRIHRTPPPPAAE

>member
-1 MSACYHCQQPIP
+1 MNSAI
-13 PGINITDDHG
+13 
-23 HHYCCHACQAVA
+23 
-35 QIINA
+35 
-40 HHLDQYYQVR
+40 
-50 DRPAPRPEHPYD
+50 
-62 PAHWQAYDIPEI
+62 
-74 AAQYT
+74 
-79 YKDGDEQEIHLYID
+79 
-93 GLHCAACTWL
+93 
-103 ISRAL
+103 RA
-108 QDAHGIS
+108 S
-115 HARINL
+115 VC
-121 GTGLAEIRWR
+121 
-131 DTPLSAILAT
+131 PLSAILAT

-152 TPDKNDDNQRR
+152 TPDEEDNKQRR

-193 WHGIDRE
+193 WHGIDHE

-248 GAWLASLYHTV
+248 GAWLASLYHTL

-310 DSGETQLVPLPT
+310 DRGETQLVPLPA

-343 THGASR
+343 TGGASR
-349 IDEQMLTGESTPQYK
+349 IDENMLTGESTPQYK
-364 TIGDRVHAGS
+364 TSGDRVHAGS

-383 RVSQTG
+383 RVTQTG

-410 QIDRNEALAQH
+410 QIDRNQALAQQ
-421 TVLAVLIFAAAGYL
+421 TVLAVLILAAAGYL
-435 LWQFIDPARAFDIAL
+435 LWQWIEPARAFDIAL

-486 NTLDRLNHI
+486 NTLDRLTHI

-508 GKYQLQQSDYYGNP
+508 GKYRLRRSDYYGEP
-522 ARLLAIA
+522 RRLLAIA

-539 IAWYYSQQPVATV
+539 IAWYYSQQPVANV
-552 SMDNIEQHSGKGIS
+552 AMDNIEQHSGKGIS
-566 GDCDG
+566 GDYDG

-583 ENGVEGF
+583 ENGVEI
-590 PPSPCGGGDGGG
+590 PP
-602 VRPHTAAAE
+602 
-611 TSTEL
+611 TEQ

-630 HTADAES
+630 HTADAD
-637 STEQP
+637 TTTDAGW
-642 PLLQGA
+642 PL
-648 PADVGRP
+648 
-655 FMADTKN
+655 MADKNN
-662 VGHKC
+662 VGHKY
-667 PTCEAHNPLPCE
+667 PTYEENNPLPCE
-679 AGEGRG
+679 AGEGWG
-685 GSVEKSRVA
+685 GGVEKSRMA
-694 TTENNAEM
+694 TTDNKAV
-702 PTATETPANL
+702 PCDPKL
-712 PPPPVGEG
+712 
-720 GGGGSVRSAISDAET
+720 
-735 SSGKTAN
+735 
-742 PSPIAAATTTVTN
+742 
-755 HGAPQYPADETA
+755 
-767 PGEPLVTPPHPSPT
+767 TPPRPSPT
-781 GGGSAMAATLR
+781 GGGSALT
-792 AAAESS
+792 
-798 TELPPPLQGA
+798 
-808 PAPAAGEGR
+808 
-817 GGGSARSAISDAET
+817 DA
-831 SSGKTAN
+831 N
-838 PSPTAAPETT
+838 TT
-848 NHVYLAENHE
+848 HVYLAENRE
-858 LRAHYQLGDPERAN
+858 LRAHYQLGDPERDN
-872 LAATLAQL
+872 LAATLARLQAH
-880 KTRYHLAI
+880 YHLAI

-893 ADNVARLAARYG
+893 AENVARLAARYG
-905 IEDWHGGLDPA
+905 ITDRHGGLDPA

-968 RHGPEALPYLLDL
+968 KNGPEALPYLLDL

-1017 ALGMSASSLLVIA
+1017 ALGMSTSSLLVIA
-1030 NALRIHRTAPPPSAE
+1030 NALRIHRTPPPPAAE

>member
-1 MSACYHCQQPIP
+1 MNCYHCQQPVP
-13 PGINITDDHG
+13 AGIHITDDHG
-23 HHYCCHACQAVA
+23 HAYCCHACEAVA
-35 QIINA
+35 HIISA
-40 HHLDQYYQVR
+40 HHLEQYYQVR

-62 PAHWQAYDIPEI
+62 PAHWQAYDLPEI

-79 YKDGDEQEIHLYID
+79 YKDGDDQEIHLYID

-103 ISRAL
+103 ISHAL

-115 HARINL
+115 HTRINL
-121 GTGLAEIRWR
+121 GTGRAEIRWR

-152 TPDKNDDNQRR
+152 TPDEEDNKQRR

-193 WHGIDRE
+193 WHGIDHE

-248 GAWLASLYHTV
+248 GAWLASLYHTL
-259 IGRGEIYYDGV
+259 IGRGEIYYAGV

-310 DSGETQLVPLPT
+310 DRGEAQLVPLPT

-343 THGASR
+343 TGGASR
-349 IDEQMLTGESTPQYK
+349 IDENMLTGESTPQYK
-364 TIGDRVHAGS
+364 TSGDRVHAGS
-374 TNLQSPLDI
+374 TNLQSPLNI

-410 QIDRNEALAQH
+410 QIDRNQALAQQ
-421 TVLAVLIFAAAGYL
+421 TVLAVLILAAAGYL
-435 LWQFIDPARAFDIAL
+435 LWQWIDPARAFDIAL

-486 NTLDRLNHI
+486 NTLDRLTHI

-508 GKYQLQQSDYYGNP
+508 GKYQLRRSDYYGEP
-522 ARLLAIA
+522 RRLLAIA

-539 IAWYYSQQPVATV
+539 IAWYYSQQPVANV
-552 SMDNIEQHSGKGIS
+552 AMDNIEQHSGKGIS
-566 GDCDG
+566 GDYDG

-583 ENGVEGF
+583 ENGVEI
-590 PPSPCGGGDGGG
+590 PP
-602 VRPHTAAAE
+602 AE
-611 TSTEL
+611 Q
-616 PPPPVGEG
+616 PPPPVGESWDG
-624 WGGVRS
+624 AYP
-630 HTADAES
+630 HTTDAD
-637 STEQP
+637 TTTD
-642 PLLQGA
+642 
-648 PADVGRP
+648 ADWSL
-655 FMADTKN
+655 MADKNN
-662 VGHKC
+662 VGHKY
-667 PTCEAHNPLPCE
+667 PTYEENNPLPCE
-679 AGEGRG
+679 AGEGWG
-685 GSVEKSRVA
+685 GGVEKSRMA
-694 TTENNAEM
+694 TTDNKAV
-702 PTATETPANL
+702 PCDPKL
-712 PPPPVGEG
+712 PPP
-720 GGGGSVRSAISDAET
+720 R
-735 SSGKTAN
+735 
-742 PSPIAAATTTVTN
+742 
-755 HGAPQYPADETA
+755 
-767 PGEPLVTPPHPSPT
+767 PSPT
-781 GGGSAMAATLR
+781 GGESALT
-792 AAAESS
+792 
-798 TELPPPLQGA
+798 
-808 PAPAAGEGR
+808 
-817 GGGSARSAISDAET
+817 DA
-831 SSGKTAN
+831 N
-838 PSPTAAPETT
+838 TT
-848 NHVYLAENHE
+848 HVYLAENRE
-858 LRAHYQLGDPERAN
+858 LRAHYQLGDPERDN
-872 LAATLAQL
+872 LAATLARLQAH
-880 KTRYHLAI
+880 YHLAI

-893 ADNVARLAARYG
+893 AENVARLAARYG
-905 IEDWHGGLDPA
+905 ITDRRGSLDPA

-968 RHGPEALPYLLDL
+968 KNGPEALPYLLDL

-1017 ALGMSASSLLVIA
+1017 ALGMSTSSLLVIA
-1030 NALRIHRTAPPPSAE
+1030 NALRIHRTLPPPATE